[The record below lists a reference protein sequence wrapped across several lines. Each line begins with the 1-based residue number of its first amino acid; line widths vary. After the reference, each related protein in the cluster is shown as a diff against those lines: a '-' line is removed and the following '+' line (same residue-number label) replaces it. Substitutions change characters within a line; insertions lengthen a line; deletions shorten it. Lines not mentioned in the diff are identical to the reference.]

1 MHGFLPHGR
10 PAPIHCTRITS
21 LHNMSNHL
29 PISLLPLSF
38 LATVIVSSCGLIASA
53 TGDDAI
59 PLSNGAFASP
69 PSYQQD
75 VLPILTR
82 FGCNQGA
89 CHGKLAGQN
98 GFRLSLRGY
107 APDWDYD
114 SITREFFGRRID
126 RAAPANSLLV
136 TKPAGISPHGGGKLF
151 EADSPASKVLTDWI
165 SAGTPGI
172 IADEPVVES
181 IAVTPASQTLR
192 PGESLK
198 LAATAKYSNG
208 QVRDVTWLAQF
219 FSNDPSVLEVSSDGL
234 VTCLRPG
241 ESVIRVHFQGEVA
254 VTTMTIPFEQS
265 VDSQLYA
272 ERNGFIDEH
281 VFNKLAALRIPP
293 SPAADDAVFLRRVF
307 LDTIG
312 TLPTPTEVQAFLN
325 DSNPAKRTALI
336 DKLLERPEFADYWT
350 LILCDLLQNR
360 KERDHDV
367 RGSKGVRAM
376 LAWVREQI
384 EANRP
389 WDEIARDVITASGD
403 SVSRPEIGYYVVSI
417 GEYRQVEDSEVV
429 SSVAQSFLGTRI
441 GCAKCHN
448 HPLERYTQDDYYH
461 FAAFFGR
468 MNFQRQESHK
478 GATAL
483 MVATE
488 EEARV
493 QKQIGENESRLK
505 AMSEDQANKQ
515 GAELEGLQK
524 QIAELNQQLENK
536 RRQFEELRMRI
547 PRVRQPRTNQQLS
560 AQPLDRSETNIAPG
574 QDPRELLAQWMTN
587 PTNENFS
594 GSMVNRL
601 WRHFFAV
608 GLVEPVDDL
617 RISNPPSNR
626 ELWAALNQEFVSH
639 KYDLRHIIRLILNS
653 RTYQLSSATLKGN
666 STERGFYSHYYVR
679 RLPAEVFLDAI
690 SHSTLVPDTFPG
702 YPVGMRA
709 IQLPDSTVASP
720 FLSMFGRSERVTACA
735 CERSGEVTLPQLLH
749 LQCGDGL
756 AQKFDDP
763 EGRLKQILN
772 NLPDD
777 DAAIPQIYLATLSR
791 HPTTEEQASIK
802 AAFEGNEQ
810 REEAFRDLFWALLNT
825 KEFAFNH

>member
-1 MHGFLPHGR
+1 M
-10 PAPIHCTRITS
+10 AS
-21 LHNMSNHL
+21 VK
-29 PISLLPLSF
+29 
-38 LATVIVSSCGLIASA
+38 ADDDVSQGS
-53 TGDDAI
+53 TT
-59 PLSNGAFASP
+59 FASP

-114 SITREFFGRRID
+114 SITHEFFGRRID

-136 TKPAGISPHGGGKLF
+136 TKPAGMSPHGGGKLF
-151 EADSPASKVLTDWI
+151 EPNSPASKVLTDWI
-165 SAGTPGI
+165 AAGTPGI
-172 IADEPVVES
+172 IPDEPVVQS
-181 IAVTPASQTLR
+181 ITVSPGTQTMH
-192 PGESLK
+192 PGETLQ
-198 LAATAKYSNG
+198 LTATAEYSNG
-208 QVRDVTWLAQF
+208 QVRDITWLSQF
-219 FSNDPSVLEVSSDGL
+219 FSNDPSVLEVSSNGL
-234 VTCLRPG
+234 LTCLRSG
-241 ESVIRVHFQGEVA
+241 ESVVRVHFQGQVA
-254 VTTMTIPFEQS
+254 VTTITSPFQQS
-265 VDSQLYA
+265 VDAQLFA
-272 ERNGFIDEH
+272 ERRSFIDEH

-293 SPAADDAVFLRRVF
+293 SPAADDAVFVRRVF

-312 TLPTPTEVQAFLN
+312 TLPTPSEVQTFLN
-325 DSNPAKRTALI
+325 DQNPGKRTALI
-336 DKLLERPEFADYWT
+336 DTLLKRPEFADYWT

-376 LAWVREQI
+376 QAWVREQV
-384 EANRP
+384 ETNRP

-403 SVSRPEIGYYVVSI
+403 SVSQPQIGYYVVSI

-461 FAAFFGR
+461 FAAYFGR

-483 MVATE
+483 IVATE

-493 QKQIGENESRLK
+493 QKQIAENESRLK
-505 AMSEDQANKQ
+505 AMTEDQANKQ
-515 GAELEGLQK
+515 GAELESLQK
-524 QIAELNQQLENK
+524 QIAEVNQQLENE
-536 RRQFEELRMRI
+536 RRQFAELTTRI
-547 PRVRQPRTNQQLS
+547 PRVRQPRTNQQLA

-574 QDPRELLAQWMTN
+574 QDPRELLAQWMTD
-587 PTNENFS
+587 PGNENFS

-626 ELWAALNQEFVSH
+626 ELWTALNHEFVSH
-639 KYDLRHIIRLILNS
+639 KYDLRHIMRLILNS
-653 RTYQLSSATLKGN
+653 RIYQLSSATLKGN
-666 STERGFYSHYYVR
+666 AAERGFYSHYYVR

-690 SHSTLVPDTFPG
+690 SQSTLIPDSFPG

-735 CERSGEVTLPQLLH
+735 CERSGDVTLPQLLH

-763 EGRLKQILN
+763 VGRLKQIMN
-772 NLPDD
+772 SFPDD
-777 DAAIPQIYLATLSR
+777 KSAIEQIYLATLSR
-791 HPTTEEQASIK
+791 SPTTEEQASIT

>member
-1 MHGFLPHGR
+1 M
-10 PAPIHCTRITS
+10 AS
-21 LHNMSNHL
+21 VK
-29 PISLLPLSF
+29 
-38 LATVIVSSCGLIASA
+38 ADDDVSQGS
-53 TGDDAI
+53 TT
-59 PLSNGAFASP
+59 FASP

-114 SITREFFGRRID
+114 SITHEFFGRRID

-136 TKPAGISPHGGGKLF
+136 TKPAGMSPHGGGKLF
-151 EADSPASKVLTDWI
+151 EPNSPASKVLTDWI
-165 SAGTPGI
+165 AAGTPGI
-172 IADEPVVES
+172 IPDEPVVQS
-181 IAVTPASQTLR
+181 ITVSPGTQTMH
-192 PGESLK
+192 PGETLQ
-198 LAATAKYSNG
+198 LTATAEYSNG
-208 QVRDVTWLAQF
+208 QVRDITWLSQF
-219 FSNDPSVLEVSSDGL
+219 FSNDPSVLEVSSNGL
-234 VTCLRPG
+234 LTCLRSG
-241 ESVIRVHFQGEVA
+241 ESVVRVHFQGQVA
-254 VTTMTIPFEQS
+254 VTTITSPFQQS
-265 VDSQLYA
+265 VDAQLFA
-272 ERNGFIDEH
+272 ERRSFIDEH

-293 SPAADDAVFLRRVF
+293 SPAADDAVFVRRVF

-312 TLPTPTEVQAFLN
+312 TLPTPSEVQTFLN
-325 DSNPAKRTALI
+325 DQNPGKRTALI
-336 DKLLERPEFADYWT
+336 DTLLKRPEFADYWT

-376 LAWVREQI
+376 QAWVREQV
-384 EANRP
+384 ETNRP

-403 SVSRPEIGYYVVSI
+403 SVSQPQIGYYVVSI

-461 FAAFFGR
+461 FAAYFGR

-483 MVATE
+483 IVATE

-493 QKQIGENESRLK
+493 QKQIAENESRLK
-505 AMSEDQANKQ
+505 AMTEDQANKQ
-515 GAELEGLQK
+515 GAELESLQK
-524 QIAELNQQLENK
+524 QIAEMNQQLENE
-536 RRQFEELRMRI
+536 RRQFAELTTRI
-547 PRVRQPRTNQQLS
+547 PRVRQPRTNQQLA

-574 QDPRELLAQWMTN
+574 QDPRELLAQWMTD
-587 PTNENFS
+587 PGNENFS

-626 ELWAALNQEFVSH
+626 ELWTALNQEFVSH
-639 KYDLRHIIRLILNS
+639 KYDLRHIMRLILNS
-653 RTYQLSSATLKGN
+653 RIYQLSSATLKGN
-666 STERGFYSHYYVR
+666 AAERGFYSHYYVR

-690 SHSTLVPDTFPG
+690 SQSTLIPDSFPG

-735 CERSGEVTLPQLLH
+735 CERSGDVTLPQLLH

-763 EGRLKQILN
+763 VGRLKQIMN
-772 NLPDD
+772 SFPDD
-777 DAAIPQIYLATLSR
+777 KSAIEQIYLATLSR
-791 HPTTEEQASIK
+791 SPTTEEQASIT

>member
-1 MHGFLPHGR
+1 M
-10 PAPIHCTRITS
+10 
-21 LHNMSNHL
+21 
-29 PISLLPLSF
+29 
-38 LATVIVSSCGLIASA
+38 ASVKA
-53 TGDDAI
+53 DDNF
-59 PLSNGAFASP
+59 SQGSTTFASP

-114 SITREFFGRRID
+114 SITHEFFGRRID

-151 EADSPASKVLTDWI
+151 EPNSAASKVLTDWI
-165 SAGTPGI
+165 AAGTPGI
-172 IADEPVVES
+172 IPDEPVVQS
-181 IAVTPASQTLR
+181 ITVSPGTQTMH
-192 PGESLK
+192 PGETLQ
-198 LAATAKYSNG
+198 LTATAEYSNG
-208 QVRDVTWLAQF
+208 QVRDITWLSQF
-219 FSNDPSVLEVSSDGL
+219 FSNDPSVLEVSSNGL
-234 VTCLRPG
+234 LTCLRSG
-241 ESVIRVHFQGEVA
+241 ESVVRVHFQGQVA
-254 VTTMTIPFEQS
+254 VTTITSPFEQS
-265 VDSQLYA
+265 VDAQLFA
-272 ERNGFIDEH
+272 ERRSFIDEH
-281 VFNKLAALRIPP
+281 VFNKLAVLRIPP
-293 SPAADDAVFLRRVF
+293 SPAAEDAVFVRRVF

-325 DSNPAKRTALI
+325 DQNPGKRTALI
-336 DKLLERPEFADYWT
+336 DTLLERPEFADYWT

-376 LAWVREQI
+376 QAWVREQV
-384 EANRP
+384 ETNRP
-389 WDEIARDVITASGD
+389 WDEITRDVITASGD
-403 SVSRPEIGYYVVSI
+403 SVSQPQIGYYVVSI

-429 SSVAQSFLGTRI
+429 ASVAQSFLGTRI

-461 FAAFFGR
+461 FAAYFGR

-493 QKQIGENESRLK
+493 QKQIGEKEARLT
-505 AMSEDQANKQ
+505 ALLEDQSNRQ
-515 GAELEGLQK
+515 GAELEALQK
-524 QIAELNQQLENK
+524 QIAELNQQLENE
-536 RRQFEELRMRI
+536 RRQLEELKTRI
-547 PRVRQPRTNQQLS
+547 PRVRQPRTNQQLA
-560 AQPLDRSETNIAPG
+560 AQPLDRSETKIAPG
-574 QDPRELLAQWMTN
+574 QDPRELLAQWMTD
-587 PTNENFS
+587 PGNENFS

-626 ELWAALNQEFVSH
+626 ELWTALNQEFVSH
-639 KYDLRHIIRLILNS
+639 KYDLRHIMRLILNS

-666 STERGFYSHYYVR
+666 ASERGFYSHYYVR

-690 SHSTLVPDTFPG
+690 SQSTMIPDSFPG

-735 CERSGEVTLPQLLH
+735 CERSGDVTLPQLLH

-756 AQKFDDP
+756 AQKFEDP
-763 EGRLKQILN
+763 VGRLKQIMN
-772 NLPDD
+772 SFPDD
-777 DAAIPQIYLATLSR
+777 KSAVEQIYLATLSR
-791 HPTTEEQASIK
+791 FPTIEEQASIT

>member
-1 MHGFLPHGR
+1 M
-10 PAPIHCTRITS
+10 AS
-21 LHNMSNHL
+21 VK
-29 PISLLPLSF
+29 
-38 LATVIVSSCGLIASA
+38 ADDDVSQGS
-53 TGDDAI
+53 TT
-59 PLSNGAFASP
+59 FASP

-114 SITREFFGRRID
+114 SITHEFFGRRID

-136 TKPAGISPHGGGKLF
+136 TKPAGMSPHGGGKLF
-151 EADSPASKVLTDWI
+151 EPNSPASKVLTDWI
-165 SAGTPGI
+165 AAGTPGI
-172 IADEPVVES
+172 IPDEPVVQS
-181 IAVTPASQTLR
+181 ITVSPGTQTMH
-192 PGESLK
+192 PGETLQ
-198 LAATAKYSNG
+198 LTATAEYSNG
-208 QVRDVTWLAQF
+208 QVRDITWLSQF
-219 FSNDPSVLEVSSDGL
+219 FSNDPSVLEVSSNGL
-234 VTCLRPG
+234 LTCLRSG
-241 ESVIRVHFQGEVA
+241 ESVVRVHFQGQVA
-254 VTTMTIPFEQS
+254 VTTITSPFQQS
-265 VDSQLYA
+265 VDAQLFA
-272 ERNGFIDEH
+272 ERRSFIDEH

-293 SPAADDAVFLRRVF
+293 SPAADDAVFVRRVF

-312 TLPTPTEVQAFLN
+312 TLPTPSEVQTFLN
-325 DSNPAKRTALI
+325 DQNPGKRTALI
-336 DKLLERPEFADYWT
+336 DTLLKRPEFADYWT

-376 LAWVREQI
+376 QAWVREQV
-384 EANRP
+384 ETNRP
-389 WDEIARDVITASGD
+389 WNEIARDVITASGD
-403 SVSRPEIGYYVVSI
+403 SVSQPQIGYYVVSI

-461 FAAFFGR
+461 FAAYFGR

-483 MVATE
+483 IVATE

-493 QKQIGENESRLK
+493 QKQIAENESRLK
-505 AMSEDQANKQ
+505 AMTEDQANKQ
-515 GAELEGLQK
+515 GAELESLQK
-524 QIAELNQQLENK
+524 QIAEMNQQLENE
-536 RRQFEELRMRI
+536 RRQFAELTTRI
-547 PRVRQPRTNQQLS
+547 PRVRQPRTNQQLA

-574 QDPRELLAQWMTN
+574 QDPRELLAQWMTD
-587 PTNENFS
+587 PGNENFS

-626 ELWAALNQEFVSH
+626 ELWTALNHEFVSH
-639 KYDLRHIIRLILNS
+639 KYDLRHIMRLILNS
-653 RTYQLSSATLKGN
+653 RIYQLSSATLKGN
-666 STERGFYSHYYVR
+666 AAERGFYSHYYVR

-690 SHSTLVPDTFPG
+690 SQSTLIPDSFPG

-735 CERSGEVTLPQLLH
+735 CERSGDVTLPQLLH

-763 EGRLKQILN
+763 VGRLKQIMN
-772 NLPDD
+772 SFPDD
-777 DAAIPQIYLATLSR
+777 KSAIEQIYLATLSR
-791 HPTTEEQASIK
+791 SPTTEEQASIT

>member
-1 MHGFLPHGR
+1 MNLHRSIPS
-10 PAPIHCTRITS
+10 PIFCFVAT
-21 LHNMSNHL
+21 
-29 PISLLPLSF
+29 PILLACALM
-38 LATVIVSSCGLIASA
+38 ASVKA
-53 TGDDAI
+53 DDNF
-59 PLSNGAFASP
+59 SQGSTTFASP

-114 SITREFFGRRID
+114 SITHEFFGRRID

-136 TKPAGISPHGGGKLF
+136 TKPAGMSPHGGGKLF
-151 EADSPASKVLTDWI
+151 EPNSAASMVLTDWI
-165 SAGTPGI
+165 AAGTPGI
-172 IADEPVVES
+172 IPDEPVVQS
-181 IAVTPASQTLR
+181 ITVSPGTQTMH
-192 PGESLK
+192 PGETLQ
-198 LAATAKYSNG
+198 LTATAEYSNG
-208 QVRDVTWLAQF
+208 QVRDITWLSQF

-234 VTCLRPG
+234 LKCLRSG
-241 ESVIRVHFQGEVA
+241 ESVVRVHFQGQVA
-254 VTTMTIPFEQS
+254 VTTISSPFEQS
-265 VDSQLYA
+265 VDAQLFA
-272 ERNGFIDEH
+272 ERRSFIDEH

-293 SPAADDAVFLRRVF
+293 SPAADDDVFVRRVF

-325 DSNPAKRTALI
+325 EQNPGKRTALI
-336 DKLLERPEFADYWT
+336 DTLLERPEFADYWT

-376 LAWVREQI
+376 QAWVREQV
-384 EANRP
+384 ETNRP

-403 SVSRPEIGYYVVSI
+403 SVSQPQIGYYVVSI

-429 SSVAQSFLGTRI
+429 ASVAQSFLGTRI

-461 FAAFFGR
+461 FAAYFGR

-493 QKQIGENESRLK
+493 QKQIGEK
-505 AMSEDQANKQ
+505 
-515 GAELEGLQK
+515 GAELEALQK
-524 QIAELNQQLENK
+524 QIAELNQQLENE
-536 RRQFEELRMRI
+536 RRQLEELKTRI
-547 PRVRQPRTNQQLS
+547 PRVRQPRTNQQLA

-574 QDPRELLAQWMTN
+574 QDPRELLAQWMTD
-587 PTNENFS
+587 PGNENFS

-626 ELWAALNQEFVSH
+626 ELWTALNQEFVSH
-639 KYDLRHIIRLILNS
+639 KYDLRHIMRLILNS

-666 STERGFYSHYYVR
+666 ASERGFYSHYYVR

-690 SHSTLVPDTFPG
+690 SQSTMIPDSFPG

-735 CERSGEVTLPQLLH
+735 CERSGDVTLPQLLH

-756 AQKFDDP
+756 AQKFEDP
-763 EGRLKQILN
+763 VGRLKQIMN
-772 NLPDD
+772 SFPDD
-777 DAAIPQIYLATLSR
+777 KSAVEQIYLVTLSR
-791 HPTTEEQASIK
+791 FPTVEEQASIT

>member
-1 MHGFLPHGR
+1 M
-10 PAPIHCTRITS
+10 
-21 LHNMSNHL
+21 
-29 PISLLPLSF
+29 
-38 LATVIVSSCGLIASA
+38 ASVKA
-53 TGDDAI
+53 DDNF
-59 PLSNGAFASP
+59 SQGSTTFASP

-114 SITREFFGRRID
+114 SITHEFFGRRID

-136 TKPAGISPHGGGKLF
+136 TKPAGMSPHGGGKLF
-151 EADSPASKVLTDWI
+151 EPNSAASMVLTDWI
-165 SAGTPGI
+165 AAGTPGI
-172 IADEPVVES
+172 IPDEPVVQS
-181 IAVTPASQTLR
+181 ITVSPGTQTMH
-192 PGESLK
+192 PGETLQ
-198 LAATAKYSNG
+198 LTATAEYSNG
-208 QVRDVTWLAQF
+208 QVRDITWLSQF

-234 VTCLRPG
+234 LKCLRSG
-241 ESVIRVHFQGEVA
+241 ESVVRVHFQGQVA
-254 VTTMTIPFEQS
+254 VTTITSPFEQS
-265 VDSQLYA
+265 VDAQLFA
-272 ERNGFIDEH
+272 ERRSFIDEH
-281 VFNKLAALRIPP
+281 VFNKLAVLRIPP
-293 SPAADDAVFLRRVF
+293 SPAAEDAVFVRRVF

-325 DSNPAKRTALI
+325 DQNPGKRTALI
-336 DKLLERPEFADYWT
+336 DTLLERPEFADYWT

-376 LAWVREQI
+376 QAWVREQV
-384 EANRP
+384 ETNRP
-389 WDEIARDVITASGD
+389 WDEITRDVITASGD
-403 SVSRPEIGYYVVSI
+403 SVSQPQIGYYVVSI

-429 SSVAQSFLGTRI
+429 ASVAQSFLGTRI

-461 FAAFFGR
+461 FAAYFGR

-493 QKQIGENESRLK
+493 QKQIGEKEARLT
-505 AMSEDQANKQ
+505 ALLEDQSNRQ
-515 GAELEGLQK
+515 GAELEALQK
-524 QIAELNQQLENK
+524 QIAELNQQLENE
-536 RRQFEELRMRI
+536 RRQLEELKTRI
-547 PRVRQPRTNQQLS
+547 PRVRQPRTNQQLA
-560 AQPLDRSETNIAPG
+560 AQPLDRSETKIAPG
-574 QDPRELLAQWMTN
+574 QDPRELLAQWMTD
-587 PTNENFS
+587 PGNENFS

-626 ELWAALNQEFVSH
+626 ELWTALNQEFVSH
-639 KYDLRHIIRLILNS
+639 KYDLRHIMRLILNS

-666 STERGFYSHYYVR
+666 ASERGFYSHYYVR

-690 SHSTLVPDTFPG
+690 SQSTMIPDSFPG

-735 CERSGEVTLPQLLH
+735 CERSGDVTLPQLLH

-756 AQKFDDP
+756 AQKFEDP
-763 EGRLKQILN
+763 VGRLKQIMN
-772 NLPDD
+772 SFPDD
-777 DAAIPQIYLATLSR
+777 KSAVEQIYLATLSR
-791 HPTTEEQASIK
+791 FPTIEEQASIT

>member
-1 MHGFLPHGR
+1 M
-10 PAPIHCTRITS
+10 AS
-21 LHNMSNHL
+21 VK
-29 PISLLPLSF
+29 
-38 LATVIVSSCGLIASA
+38 ADDDVSQGS
-53 TGDDAI
+53 TT
-59 PLSNGAFASP
+59 FASP

-114 SITREFFGRRID
+114 SITHEFFGRRID

-136 TKPAGISPHGGGKLF
+136 TKPAGMSPHGGGKLF
-151 EADSPASKVLTDWI
+151 EPNSPASKVLTDWI
-165 SAGTPGI
+165 AAGTPGI
-172 IADEPVVES
+172 ISDEPVVQS
-181 IAVTPASQTLR
+181 ITVSPGTQTMH
-192 PGESLK
+192 PGETLQ
-198 LAATAKYSNG
+198 LTATAEYSNG
-208 QVRDVTWLAQF
+208 QVRDITWLSQF
-219 FSNDPSVLEVSSDGL
+219 FSNDPSVLEVSSNGL
-234 VTCLRPG
+234 LTCLRSG
-241 ESVIRVHFQGEVA
+241 ESVVRVHFQGQVA
-254 VTTMTIPFEQS
+254 VTTITSPFEQS
-265 VDSQLYA
+265 VDAQLFA
-272 ERNGFIDEH
+272 ERRSFIDEH

-293 SPAADDAVFLRRVF
+293 SPAADDAVFVRRVF

-312 TLPTPTEVQAFLN
+312 TLPTPSEVQTFLN
-325 DSNPAKRTALI
+325 DQNPGKRTALI
-336 DKLLERPEFADYWT
+336 DTLLERPEFADYWT

-376 LAWVREQI
+376 QAWVREQV
-384 EANRP
+384 ETNRP

-403 SVSRPEIGYYVVSI
+403 SVSQPQIGYYVVSI

-461 FAAFFGR
+461 FAAYFGR

-483 MVATE
+483 IVATE

-493 QKQIGENESRLK
+493 QKQITEKESRLK
-505 AMSEDQANKQ
+505 AMTEDQANKQ
-515 GAELEGLQK
+515 GAELDSLQK
-524 QIAELNQQLENK
+524 QIAEVNQQLENE
-536 RRQFEELRMRI
+536 RRQFAELTTRI
-547 PRVRQPRTNQQLS
+547 PRVRQPRTNQQLA
-560 AQPLDRSETNIAPG
+560 AQPLDRSETNIGPG
-574 QDPRELLAQWMTN
+574 QDPRELLAQWMTD
-587 PTNENFS
+587 PGNENFS

-626 ELWAALNQEFVSH
+626 ELWTALNQEFVSH
-639 KYDLRHIIRLILNS
+639 KYDLRHIMRLMLNS

-666 STERGFYSHYYVR
+666 AAERGFYSHYYVR

-690 SHSTLVPDTFPG
+690 SQSTLIPDSFPG

-735 CERSGEVTLPQLLH
+735 CERSGDVTLPQLLH

-763 EGRLKQILN
+763 VGRLKQIVN
-772 NLPDD
+772 SFPDD
-777 DAAIPQIYLATLSR
+777 KSAIEQIYLATLSR
-791 HPTTEEQASIK
+791 SPTTEEQASIT

>member
-1 MHGFLPHGR
+1 M
-10 PAPIHCTRITS
+10 
-21 LHNMSNHL
+21 
-29 PISLLPLSF
+29 
-38 LATVIVSSCGLIASA
+38 ASVKA
-53 TGDDAI
+53 DDNF
-59 PLSNGAFASP
+59 SQGSTTFASP

-114 SITREFFGRRID
+114 SITHEFFGRRID

-136 TKPAGISPHGGGKLF
+136 TKPAGMSPHGGGKLF
-151 EADSPASKVLTDWI
+151 EPNSAASKVLTDWI
-165 SAGTPGI
+165 AAGTPGI
-172 IADEPVVES
+172 IPDEPVVQS
-181 IAVTPASQTLR
+181 ITVSPGTQTMH
-192 PGESLK
+192 PGETLQ
-198 LAATAKYSNG
+198 LTATAEYSNG
-208 QVRDVTWLAQF
+208 QVRDITWLSQF

-234 VTCLRPG
+234 LKCLRSG
-241 ESVIRVHFQGEVA
+241 ESVVRVHFQGHVA
-254 VTTMTIPFEQS
+254 VTTISSPFEQS
-265 VDSQLYA
+265 VDAQLFA
-272 ERNGFIDEH
+272 ERRSFIDEH

-293 SPAADDAVFLRRVF
+293 SPAADDDVFVRRVF

-325 DSNPAKRTALI
+325 DQNPGKRKALI

-376 LAWVREQI
+376 QAWVREQV
-384 EANRP
+384 ETNRP

-403 SVSRPEIGYYVVSI
+403 SVSQPQIGYYVVSI

-461 FAAFFGR
+461 FAAYFGR

-483 MVATE
+483 IVATE

-493 QKQIGENESRLK
+493 QKQITEKESRLK
-505 AMSEDQANKQ
+505 AMTEDQANRQ
-515 GAELEGLQK
+515 GAELESLQK
-524 QIAELNQQLENK
+524 QIAEVNQQLENE
-536 RRQFEELRMRI
+536 RRQFAELTTRI
-547 PRVRQPRTNQQLS
+547 PRVRQPRTNQQLA
-560 AQPLDRSETNIAPG
+560 AQPLDRSETKIAPG
-574 QDPRELLAQWMTN
+574 QDPRELLAQWMTD
-587 PTNENFS
+587 PGNENFS

-626 ELWAALNQEFVSH
+626 ELWTALNQEFVSH
-639 KYDLRHIIRLILNS
+639 KYDLRHIMRLILNS

-666 STERGFYSHYYVR
+666 AAESGFYSHYYVR

-690 SHSTLVPDTFPG
+690 SQSTLIPDSFPG

-735 CERSGEVTLPQLLH
+735 CERSGDVTLPQLLH

-763 EGRLKQILN
+763 VGRLKQIMN
-772 NLPDD
+772 SFPDD
-777 DAAIPQIYLATLSR
+777 KSAIEQIYLATLSR
-791 HPTTEEQASIK
+791 SPTTEEQASIT

>member
-1 MHGFLPHGR
+1 M
-10 PAPIHCTRITS
+10 
-21 LHNMSNHL
+21 
-29 PISLLPLSF
+29 
-38 LATVIVSSCGLIASA
+38 ASVKA
-53 TGDDAI
+53 DDNF
-59 PLSNGAFASP
+59 SQGSTTFASP

-114 SITREFFGRRID
+114 SITHEFFGRRID

-151 EADSPASKVLTDWI
+151 EPNSAASKVLTDWI
-165 SAGTPGI
+165 AAGTPGI
-172 IADEPVVES
+172 IPDEPVVQS
-181 IAVTPASQTLR
+181 ITVSPGTQTMH
-192 PGESLK
+192 PGETLQ
-198 LAATAKYSNG
+198 LTATAEYSNG
-208 QVRDVTWLAQF
+208 QVRDITWLSQF

-234 VTCLRPG
+234 LKCLRSG
-241 ESVIRVHFQGEVA
+241 ESVVRVHFQGQVA
-254 VTTMTIPFEQS
+254 VTTITSPFEQS
-265 VDSQLYA
+265 VDAQLFA
-272 ERNGFIDEH
+272 ERRSFIDEH
-281 VFNKLAALRIPP
+281 VFNKLAVLRIPP
-293 SPAADDAVFLRRVF
+293 SPAAEDAVFVRRVF

-325 DSNPAKRTALI
+325 DQNPGKRTALI
-336 DKLLERPEFADYWT
+336 DTLLERPEFADYWT

-376 LAWVREQI
+376 QAWVREQV
-384 EANRP
+384 ETNRP
-389 WDEIARDVITASGD
+389 WDEITRDVITASGD
-403 SVSRPEIGYYVVSI
+403 SVSQPQIGYYVVSI

-429 SSVAQSFLGTRI
+429 ASVAQSFLGTRI

-461 FAAFFGR
+461 FAAYFGR

-493 QKQIGENESRLK
+493 QKQIGEKEARLT
-505 AMSEDQANKQ
+505 ALLEDQSNRQ
-515 GAELEGLQK
+515 GAELEALQK
-524 QIAELNQQLENK
+524 QIAELNQQLENE
-536 RRQFEELRMRI
+536 RRQLEELKTRI
-547 PRVRQPRTNQQLS
+547 PRVRQPRTNQQLA
-560 AQPLDRSETNIAPG
+560 AQPLDRSETKIAPG
-574 QDPRELLAQWMTN
+574 QDPRELLAQWMTD
-587 PTNENFS
+587 PGNENFS

-626 ELWAALNQEFVSH
+626 ELWTALNQEFVSH
-639 KYDLRHIIRLILNS
+639 KYDLRHIMRLILNS

-666 STERGFYSHYYVR
+666 ASERGFYSHYYVR

-690 SHSTLVPDTFPG
+690 SQSTMIPDSFPG

-735 CERSGEVTLPQLLH
+735 CERSGDVTLPQLLH

-756 AQKFDDP
+756 AQKFEDP
-763 EGRLKQILN
+763 VGRLKQIMN
-772 NLPDD
+772 SFPDD
-777 DAAIPQIYLATLSR
+777 KSAVEQIYLATLSR
-791 HPTTEEQASIK
+791 FPTIEEQASIT

>member
-1 MHGFLPHGR
+1 M
-10 PAPIHCTRITS
+10 
-21 LHNMSNHL
+21 
-29 PISLLPLSF
+29 
-38 LATVIVSSCGLIASA
+38 ASVKA
-53 TGDDAI
+53 DDNF
-59 PLSNGAFASP
+59 SQGSTTFASP

-107 APDWDYD
+107 ASDWDYD
-114 SITREFFGRRID
+114 SITHEFFGRRID

-136 TKPAGISPHGGGKLF
+136 TKPAGMSPHGGGKLF
-151 EADSPASKVLTDWI
+151 EPNSAASKVLTDWI
-165 SAGTPGI
+165 AAGTPGI
-172 IADEPVVES
+172 IPDEPVVQS
-181 IAVTPASQTLR
+181 ITVSPGTQTMH
-192 PGESLK
+192 PGETLQ
-198 LAATAKYSNG
+198 LTATAEYSNG
-208 QVRDVTWLAQF
+208 QVRDITWLSQF

-234 VTCLRPG
+234 LKCLRSG
-241 ESVIRVHFQGEVA
+241 ESVVRVHFQGHVA
-254 VTTMTIPFEQS
+254 VTTISSPFEQS
-265 VDSQLYA
+265 VDAQLFA
-272 ERNGFIDEH
+272 ERRSFIDEH

-293 SPAADDAVFLRRVF
+293 SPAADDDVFVRRVF

-325 DSNPAKRTALI
+325 DQNPGKRKALI

-376 LAWVREQI
+376 QAWVREQV
-384 EANRP
+384 ETNRP

-403 SVSRPEIGYYVVSI
+403 SVSQPQIGYYVVSI

-461 FAAFFGR
+461 FAAYFGR

-483 MVATE
+483 IVATE

-493 QKQIGENESRLK
+493 QKQITEKESRLK
-505 AMSEDQANKQ
+505 AMTEDQANRQ
-515 GAELEGLQK
+515 GAELESLQK
-524 QIAELNQQLENK
+524 QIAEVNQQLENE
-536 RRQFEELRMRI
+536 RRQFAELTTRI
-547 PRVRQPRTNQQLS
+547 PRVRQPRTNQQLA
-560 AQPLDRSETNIAPG
+560 AQPLDRSETKIAPG
-574 QDPRELLAQWMTN
+574 QDPRELLAQWMTD
-587 PTNENFS
+587 PGNENFS

-626 ELWAALNQEFVSH
+626 ELWTALNQEFVSH
-639 KYDLRHIIRLILNS
+639 KYDLRHIMRLILNS

-666 STERGFYSHYYVR
+666 AAESGFYSHYYVR

-690 SHSTLVPDTFPG
+690 SQSTLIPDSFPG

-735 CERSGEVTLPQLLH
+735 CERSGDVTLPQLLH

-763 EGRLKQILN
+763 VGRLKQIMN
-772 NLPDD
+772 SFPDD
-777 DAAIPQIYLATLSR
+777 KSAIEQIYLATLSR
-791 HPTTEEQASIK
+791 SPTTEEQASIT

>member
-1 MHGFLPHGR
+1 M
-10 PAPIHCTRITS
+10 
-21 LHNMSNHL
+21 
-29 PISLLPLSF
+29 
-38 LATVIVSSCGLIASA
+38 ASVKA
-53 TGDDAI
+53 DDNF
-59 PLSNGAFASP
+59 SQGSTTFASP

-114 SITREFFGRRID
+114 SITHEFFGRRID

-136 TKPAGISPHGGGKLF
+136 TKPAGMSPHGGGKIF
-151 EADSPASKVLTDWI
+151 EPNSAASMVLTDWI
-165 SAGTPGI
+165 AAGTPGI
-172 IADEPVVES
+172 IPDEPVVQS
-181 IAVTPASQTLR
+181 IAVSPGTQTMH
-192 PGESLK
+192 PGETLQ
-198 LAATAKYSNG
+198 LTATAEYSNG
-208 QVRDVTWLAQF
+208 QVRDITWLSQF

-234 VTCLRPG
+234 LKCLRSG
-241 ESVIRVHFQGEVA
+241 ESVVRVHFQGQVA
-254 VTTMTIPFEQS
+254 VTTITSPFEQS
-265 VDSQLYA
+265 VDAQLFA
-272 ERNGFIDEH
+272 ERRSFIDEH
-281 VFNKLAALRIPP
+281 VFNKLAVLRIPP
-293 SPAADDAVFLRRVF
+293 SPAAEDAVFVRRVF

-325 DSNPAKRTALI
+325 DQNPGKRTALI
-336 DKLLERPEFADYWT
+336 DTLLERPEFADYWT

-376 LAWVREQI
+376 QAWVREQV
-384 EANRP
+384 ETNRP
-389 WDEIARDVITASGD
+389 WDEITRDVITASGD
-403 SVSRPEIGYYVVSI
+403 SVSQPQIGYYVVSI

-429 SSVAQSFLGTRI
+429 ASVAQSFLGTRI

-461 FAAFFGR
+461 FAAYFGR

-493 QKQIGENESRLK
+493 QKQIGEKEARLT
-505 AMSEDQANKQ
+505 ALLEDQSNRQ
-515 GAELEGLQK
+515 GAELEALQK
-524 QIAELNQQLENK
+524 QIAELNQQLENE
-536 RRQFEELRMRI
+536 RRQLEELKTRI
-547 PRVRQPRTNQQLS
+547 PRVRQPRTNQQLA

-574 QDPRELLAQWMTN
+574 QDPRELLAQWMTD
-587 PTNENFS
+587 PGNENFS

-626 ELWAALNQEFVSH
+626 ELWTALNQEFVSH
-639 KYDLRHIIRLILNS
+639 KYDLRHIMRLILNS

-666 STERGFYSHYYVR
+666 ASERGFYSHYYVR

-690 SHSTLVPDTFPG
+690 SQSTMIPDSFPG

-735 CERSGEVTLPQLLH
+735 CERSGDVTLPQLLH

-756 AQKFDDP
+756 AQKFEDP
-763 EGRLKQILN
+763 VGRLKQIMN
-772 NLPDD
+772 SFPDD
-777 DAAIPQIYLATLSR
+777 KSAVEQIYLATLSR
-791 HPTTEEQASIK
+791 FPTIEEQASIT

>member
-1 MHGFLPHGR
+1 M
-10 PAPIHCTRITS
+10 
-21 LHNMSNHL
+21 
-29 PISLLPLSF
+29 
-38 LATVIVSSCGLIASA
+38 ASVKA
-53 TGDDAI
+53 DDNF
-59 PLSNGAFASP
+59 SQGSTTFASP

-107 APDWDYD
+107 ASDWDYD
-114 SITREFFGRRID
+114 SITHEFFGRRID

-136 TKPAGISPHGGGKLF
+136 TKPAGMSPHGGGKLF
-151 EADSPASKVLTDWI
+151 EPNSAASKVLTDWI
-165 SAGTPGI
+165 AAGTPGI
-172 IADEPVVES
+172 IPDEPVVQS
-181 IAVTPASQTLR
+181 ITVSPGTQTMH
-192 PGESLK
+192 PGETLQ
-198 LAATAKYSNG
+198 LTATAEYSNG
-208 QVRDVTWLAQF
+208 QVRDITWLSQF

-234 VTCLRPG
+234 LKCLRSG
-241 ESVIRVHFQGEVA
+241 ESVVRVHFQGHVA
-254 VTTMTIPFEQS
+254 VTTISSPFEQS
-265 VDSQLYA
+265 VDAQLFA
-272 ERNGFIDEH
+272 ERRSFIDEH

-293 SPAADDAVFLRRVF
+293 SPAADDDVFVRRVF

-325 DSNPAKRTALI
+325 DQNPGKRKALI

-376 LAWVREQI
+376 QAWVREQV
-384 EANRP
+384 ETNRP

-403 SVSRPEIGYYVVSI
+403 SVSQPQIGYYVVSI

-429 SSVAQSFLGTRI
+429 ASVAQSFLGTRI

-461 FAAFFGR
+461 FAAYFGR

-483 MVATE
+483 IVATE

-493 QKQIGENESRLK
+493 QKQITEKESRLK
-505 AMSEDQANKQ
+505 AMTEDQANRQ
-515 GAELEGLQK
+515 GAELESLQK
-524 QIAELNQQLENK
+524 QIAEVNQQLENE
-536 RRQFEELRMRI
+536 RRQFAELTTRI
-547 PRVRQPRTNQQLS
+547 PRVRQPRTNQQLA
-560 AQPLDRSETNIAPG
+560 AQPLDRSETKIAPG
-574 QDPRELLAQWMTN
+574 QDPRELLAQWMTD
-587 PTNENFS
+587 PGNENFS

-626 ELWAALNQEFVSH
+626 ELWTALNQEFVSH
-639 KYDLRHIIRLILNS
+639 KYDLRHIMRLILNS

-666 STERGFYSHYYVR
+666 ASERGFYSHYYVR

-690 SHSTLVPDTFPG
+690 SQSTLIPDSFPG

-735 CERSGEVTLPQLLH
+735 CERSGDVTLPQLLH

-763 EGRLKQILN
+763 VGRLKQIMN
-772 NLPDD
+772 SFPDD
-777 DAAIPQIYLATLSR
+777 KSAIEQIYLATLSR
-791 HPTTEEQASIK
+791 SPTTEEQASIT

>member
-1 MHGFLPHGR
+1 M
-10 PAPIHCTRITS
+10 AS
-21 LHNMSNHL
+21 VK
-29 PISLLPLSF
+29 
-38 LATVIVSSCGLIASA
+38 ADDDVSQGS
-53 TGDDAI
+53 TT
-59 PLSNGAFASP
+59 FASP

-114 SITREFFGRRID
+114 SITHEFFGRRID

-136 TKPAGISPHGGGKLF
+136 TKPAGMSPHGGGKLF
-151 EADSPASKVLTDWI
+151 EPNSPASKVLTDWI
-165 SAGTPGI
+165 AAGTPGI
-172 IADEPVVES
+172 IPDEPVVQS
-181 IAVTPASQTLR
+181 ITVSPGTQTMH
-192 PGESLK
+192 PGETLQ
-198 LAATAKYSNG
+198 LTATAEYSNG
-208 QVRDVTWLAQF
+208 QVRDITWLSQF
-219 FSNDPSVLEVSSDGL
+219 FSNDPSVLEVSSNGL
-234 VTCLRPG
+234 LTCLRSG
-241 ESVIRVHFQGEVA
+241 ESVVRVHFQGQVA
-254 VTTMTIPFEQS
+254 VTTITSPFQQS
-265 VDSQLYA
+265 VDAQLFA
-272 ERNGFIDEH
+272 ERRSFIDEH

-293 SPAADDAVFLRRVF
+293 SPAADDAVFVRRVF

-312 TLPTPTEVQAFLN
+312 TLPTPSEVQTFLN
-325 DSNPAKRTALI
+325 DQNPGKRTALI
-336 DKLLERPEFADYWT
+336 DTLLKRPEFADYWT

-376 LAWVREQI
+376 QAWVREQV
-384 EANRP
+384 ETNRP

-403 SVSRPEIGYYVVSI
+403 SVSQPQIGYYVVSI

-461 FAAFFGR
+461 FAAYFGR

-483 MVATE
+483 IVATE

-493 QKQIGENESRLK
+493 QKQIAENESRLK
-505 AMSEDQANKQ
+505 AMTEDQANKQ
-515 GAELEGLQK
+515 GAELESLQK
-524 QIAELNQQLENK
+524 QIAEVNQQLENE
-536 RRQFEELRMRI
+536 RRQFAELTTRI
-547 PRVRQPRTNQQLS
+547 PRVRQPRTNQQLA

-574 QDPRELLAQWMTN
+574 QDPRELLAQWMTD
-587 PTNENFS
+587 PGNENFS

-626 ELWAALNQEFVSH
+626 ELWTALNQEFVSH
-639 KYDLRHIIRLILNS
+639 KYDLRHIMRLILNS

-666 STERGFYSHYYVR
+666 AAERGFYSHYYVR

-690 SHSTLVPDTFPG
+690 SQSTLIPDSFPG

-735 CERSGEVTLPQLLH
+735 CERSGDVTLPQLLH

-763 EGRLKQILN
+763 VGRLKQIMN
-772 NLPDD
+772 SFPDD
-777 DAAIPQIYLATLSR
+777 KSAIEQIYLATLSR
-791 HPTTEEQASIK
+791 SPTTEEQASIT

>member
-1 MHGFLPHGR
+1 M
-10 PAPIHCTRITS
+10 AS
-21 LHNMSNHL
+21 VK
-29 PISLLPLSF
+29 
-38 LATVIVSSCGLIASA
+38 ADDDVSQGS
-53 TGDDAI
+53 TT
-59 PLSNGAFASP
+59 FASP

-114 SITREFFGRRID
+114 SITHEFFGRRID

-136 TKPAGISPHGGGKLF
+136 TKPAGMSPHGGGKLF
-151 EADSPASKVLTDWI
+151 EPNSPASKVLTDWI
-165 SAGTPGI
+165 AAGTPGI
-172 IADEPVVES
+172 IPDEPVVQS
-181 IAVTPASQTLR
+181 ITVSPGTQTMH
-192 PGESLK
+192 PGETLQ
-198 LAATAKYSNG
+198 LTATAEYSNG
-208 QVRDVTWLAQF
+208 QVRDITWLSQF
-219 FSNDPSVLEVSSDGL
+219 FSNDPSVLEVSSNGL
-234 VTCLRPG
+234 LTCLRSG
-241 ESVIRVHFQGEVA
+241 ESVVRVHFQGQVA
-254 VTTMTIPFEQS
+254 VTTITSPFQQS
-265 VDSQLYA
+265 VDAQLFA
-272 ERNGFIDEH
+272 ERRSFIDEH

-293 SPAADDAVFLRRVF
+293 SPAADDAVFVRRVF

-312 TLPTPTEVQAFLN
+312 TLPTPSEVQTFLN
-325 DSNPAKRTALI
+325 DQNPGKRTALI
-336 DKLLERPEFADYWT
+336 DTLLKRPEFADYWT

-376 LAWVREQI
+376 QAWVREQV
-384 EANRP
+384 ETNRP

-403 SVSRPEIGYYVVSI
+403 SVSQPQIGYYVVSI

-461 FAAFFGR
+461 FAAYFGR

-483 MVATE
+483 IVATE

-493 QKQIGENESRLK
+493 QKQITEKESRLK
-505 AMSEDQANKQ
+505 AMTEDQANKQ
-515 GAELEGLQK
+515 GAELESLQK
-524 QIAELNQQLENK
+524 QIAEVNQQLENE
-536 RRQFEELRMRI
+536 RRQFAELTTRI
-547 PRVRQPRTNQQLS
+547 PRVRQPRTNQQLA

-574 QDPRELLAQWMTN
+574 QDPRELLAQWMTD
-587 PTNENFS
+587 PGNENFS

-626 ELWAALNQEFVSH
+626 ELWTALNQEFVSH
-639 KYDLRHIIRLILNS
+639 KYDLRHIMRLILNS

-666 STERGFYSHYYVR
+666 AAERGFYSHYYVR

-690 SHSTLVPDTFPG
+690 SQSTLIPDSFPG

-735 CERSGEVTLPQLLH
+735 CERSGDVTLPQLLH

-763 EGRLKQILN
+763 VGRLKQIMN
-772 NLPDD
+772 SFPDD
-777 DAAIPQIYLATLSR
+777 KSAIEQIYLATLSR
-791 HPTTEEQASIK
+791 SPTTEEQASIT

>member
-1 MHGFLPHGR
+1 M
-10 PAPIHCTRITS
+10 
-21 LHNMSNHL
+21 
-29 PISLLPLSF
+29 
-38 LATVIVSSCGLIASA
+38 ASA
-53 TGDDAI
+53 KANDDVS
-59 PLSNGAFASP
+59 LGSTTFASP

-114 SITREFFGRRID
+114 SITHEFFGRRID

-136 TKPAGISPHGGGKLF
+136 TKPAGMSPHGGGKLF
-151 EADSPASKVLTDWI
+151 EPNSPASKVLIDWI
-165 SAGTPGI
+165 AAGTPGI
-172 IADEPVVES
+172 IPDEPVVQS
-181 IAVTPASQTLR
+181 ITVSPGTQTMP
-192 PGESLK
+192 PGETLQ
-198 LAATAKYSNG
+198 LTATAKYSNG
-208 QVRDVTWLAQF
+208 QIRDITWLSQF
-219 FSNDPSVLEVSSDGL
+219 FSNDPSVLEVSSSGL
-234 VTCLRPG
+234 LTCLRSG
-241 ESVIRVHFQGEVA
+241 ESVVRVHFQGQVA
-254 VTTMTIPFEQS
+254 VTTITSPFEQS
-265 VDSQLYA
+265 VDALLFA
-272 ERNGFIDEH
+272 ERRSFIDEH
-281 VFNKLAALRIPP
+281 IFNKLVALRIPP
-293 SPAADDAVFLRRVF
+293 SPAADDAVFVRRVF

-312 TLPTPTEVQAFLN
+312 TLPTPIEVQAFLN
-325 DSNPAKRTALI
+325 DQNPGKRTALI
-336 DKLLERPEFADYWT
+336 DTLLERPEFSDYWT

-376 LAWVREQI
+376 QAWVREQV
-384 EANRP
+384 ETNRP

-403 SVSRPEIGYYVVSI
+403 SVSQPQIGYYVVSI

-461 FAAFFGR
+461 FAAYFGR

-488 EEARV
+488 EEVRV
-493 QKQIGENESRLK
+493 QKQITEKESRLK
-505 AMSEDQANKQ
+505 AMTEDQANKQ
-515 GAELEGLQK
+515 GTELESLQK
-524 QIAELNQQLENK
+524 QITELNQQLENE
-536 RRQFEELRMRI
+536 RRQFAELTTRI
-547 PRVRQPRTNQQLS
+547 PRVRQPRTNQQLA

-574 QDPRELLAQWMTN
+574 QDPRELLAQWMTD
-587 PTNENFS
+587 PGNENFS

-626 ELWAALNQEFVSH
+626 ELWTALNQEFVSH
-639 KYDLRHIIRLILNS
+639 KYDLRHVMRLILNS
-653 RTYQLSSATLKGN
+653 RVYQLSSTTLKGN
-666 STERGFYSHYYVR
+666 AAERGFYSHYYVR

-690 SHSTLVPDTFPG
+690 SQSTLVPDSFPG

-735 CERSGEVTLPQLLH
+735 CERSGDVTLPQLLH

-756 AQKFDDP
+756 AQKFEDP
-763 EGRLKQILN
+763 VGRLKQIMTSF
-772 NLPDD
+772 PDD
-777 DAAIPQIYLATLSR
+777 KSAVEQIYLATLSR
-791 HPTTEEQASIK
+791 YPTTEEQASIT

>member
-1 MHGFLPHGR
+1 M
-10 PAPIHCTRITS
+10 AS
-21 LHNMSNHL
+21 VK
-29 PISLLPLSF
+29 
-38 LATVIVSSCGLIASA
+38 ADDDVSQGS
-53 TGDDAI
+53 TT
-59 PLSNGAFASP
+59 FASP

-114 SITREFFGRRID
+114 SITHEFFGRRID

-136 TKPAGISPHGGGKLF
+136 TKPAGMSPHGGGKLF
-151 EADSPASKVLTDWI
+151 EPNSPASKVLTDWI
-165 SAGTPGI
+165 AAGTPGI
-172 IADEPVVES
+172 IPDEPVVQS
-181 IAVTPASQTLR
+181 ISVSPGTQTMH
-192 PGESLK
+192 PGETLQ
-198 LAATAKYSNG
+198 LTATAEYSNG
-208 QVRDVTWLAQF
+208 QVRDITWLSQF
-219 FSNDPSVLEVSSDGL
+219 FSNDPSVLEVSSNGL
-234 VTCLRPG
+234 LTCLRSG
-241 ESVIRVHFQGEVA
+241 ESVVRVHFQGQVA
-254 VTTMTIPFEQS
+254 VTTITSPFEQS
-265 VDSQLYA
+265 VDAQLFA
-272 ERNGFIDEH
+272 ERRSFIDEH

-293 SPAADDAVFLRRVF
+293 SPAADDAVFVRRVF

-312 TLPTPTEVQAFLN
+312 TLPTPSEVQTFLN
-325 DSNPAKRTALI
+325 DQNPGKRTALI
-336 DKLLERPEFADYWT
+336 DTLLKRPEFADYWT

-376 LAWVREQI
+376 QAWVREQV
-384 EANRP
+384 ETNRP

-403 SVSRPEIGYYVVSI
+403 SVSQPQIGYYVVSI

-461 FAAFFGR
+461 FAAYFGR

-483 MVATE
+483 IVATE

-493 QKQIGENESRLK
+493 QKQITEKESRLK
-505 AMSEDQANKQ
+505 AMTEDQANKQ
-515 GAELEGLQK
+515 GAELESLQK
-524 QIAELNQQLENK
+524 QIAEMNQQLENE
-536 RRQFEELRMRI
+536 RRQFAELTTRI
-547 PRVRQPRTNQQLS
+547 PRVRQPRTNQQLA

-574 QDPRELLAQWMTN
+574 QDPRELLAQWMTD
-587 PTNENFS
+587 PGNENFS

-626 ELWAALNQEFVSH
+626 ELWTALNQEFVSH
-639 KYDLRHIIRLILNS
+639 KYDLRHIMRLILNS

-666 STERGFYSHYYVR
+666 AAERGFYSHYYVR

-690 SHSTLVPDTFPG
+690 SQSTLIPDSFPG

-735 CERSGEVTLPQLLH
+735 CERSGDVTLPQLLH

-763 EGRLKQILN
+763 VGRLKQIMN
-772 NLPDD
+772 SFPDD
-777 DAAIPQIYLATLSR
+777 KSAIEQIYLATLSR
-791 HPTTEEQASIK
+791 SPTTEEQASIT
-802 AAFEGNEQ
+802 AAFEGSEQ

>member
-1 MHGFLPHGR
+1 M
-10 PAPIHCTRITS
+10 
-21 LHNMSNHL
+21 
-29 PISLLPLSF
+29 
-38 LATVIVSSCGLIASA
+38 ASA
-53 TGDDAI
+53 KADDDV
-59 PLSNGAFASP
+59 SQSSTTFASP

-75 VLPILTR
+75 ILPILTR

-114 SITREFFGRRID
+114 SITHEFFGRRID

-136 TKPAGISPHGGGKLF
+136 TKPAGMSPHGGGKLF
-151 EADSPASKVLTDWI
+151 EPNSPASKVLTDWI
-165 SAGTPGI
+165 AAGTPGFI
-172 IADEPVVES
+172 PDEPIVQS
-181 IAVTPASQTLR
+181 ITVSPGTQNMH
-192 PGESLK
+192 PGETLQ
-198 LAATAKYSNG
+198 LTATAKYSNG
-208 QVRDVTWLAQF
+208 QIRDITWLSQF
-219 FSNDPSVLEVSSDGL
+219 FSNDPSVLEVSSNGRL
-234 VTCLRPG
+234 TCLRSG
-241 ESVIRVHFQGEVA
+241 ESVARVHFQGQVA
-254 VTTMTIPFEQS
+254 VTTITSPFEQS
-265 VDSQLYA
+265 VDTQLFA
-272 ERNGFIDEH
+272 ERCSFIDEH

-312 TLPTPTEVQAFLN
+312 TLPTPAEVQAFLN
-325 DSNPAKRTALI
+325 DQNPGKRTALI
-336 DKLLERPEFADYWT
+336 DKLLERPEFSDYWT

-376 LAWVREQI
+376 QAWVREQV
-384 EANRP
+384 ETNRP

-403 SVSRPEIGYYVVSI
+403 SVSQPQIGYYVVSI

-429 SSVAQSFLGTRI
+429 ASVAQSFLGTRI

-461 FAAFFGR
+461 FAAYFGR

-483 MVATE
+483 IVATE

-493 QKQIGENESRLK
+493 QKQITEKESRLK
-505 AMSEDQANKQ
+505 AMTEDQANKQ
-515 GAELEGLQK
+515 DAELESLQK
-524 QIAELNQQLENK
+524 QIAELSLQLENE
-536 RRQFEELRMRI
+536 RRHFEELKMRL
-547 PRVRQPRTNQQLS
+547 PRVRQPRTNQQLA

-574 QDPRELLAQWMTN
+574 QDPRELLAQWMTD
-587 PTNENFS
+587 PANENFS
-594 GSMVNRL
+594 GSMLNRL

-626 ELWAALNQEFVSH
+626 ELWIALNQEFVSH
-639 KYDLRHIIRLILNS
+639 KYDLRHIMRLILNS
-653 RTYQLSSATLKGN
+653 RAYQLSSATLKGN
-666 STERGFYSHYYVR
+666 AAERGFYSHYYVR

-690 SHSTLVPDTFPG
+690 SQSTLIPDSFPG

-735 CERSGEVTLPQLLH
+735 CERTGDVTLPQLLH

-763 EGRLKQILN
+763 VGRLKLIMN
-772 NLPDD
+772 SFPDD
-777 DAAIPQIYLATLSR
+777 KSAVEQIYLATLSR
-791 HPTTEEQASIK
+791 YPTIEEHASIS

-810 REEAFRDLFWALLNT
+810 REEAFRDLFWVLLNT

>member
-1 MHGFLPHGR
+1 M
-10 PAPIHCTRITS
+10 
-21 LHNMSNHL
+21 
-29 PISLLPLSF
+29 
-38 LATVIVSSCGLIASA
+38 ASVKA
-53 TGDDAI
+53 DDNF
-59 PLSNGAFASP
+59 SQGSTTFASP

-107 APDWDYD
+107 ASDWDYD
-114 SITREFFGRRID
+114 SITHEFFGRRID

-136 TKPAGISPHGGGKLF
+136 TKPAGMSPHGGGKLF
-151 EADSPASKVLTDWI
+151 EPNSAASKVLTDWI
-165 SAGTPGI
+165 AAGTPGI
-172 IADEPVVES
+172 IPDEPVVQS
-181 IAVTPASQTLR
+181 ITVSPGTQTMH
-192 PGESLK
+192 PGETLQ
-198 LAATAKYSNG
+198 LTATAEYSNG
-208 QVRDVTWLAQF
+208 QVRDITWLSQF

-234 VTCLRPG
+234 LKCLRSG
-241 ESVIRVHFQGEVA
+241 ESVVRVHFQGHVA
-254 VTTMTIPFEQS
+254 VTTISSPFEQS
-265 VDSQLYA
+265 VDAQLFA
-272 ERNGFIDEH
+272 ERRSFIDEH

-293 SPAADDAVFLRRVF
+293 SPAADDDVFVRRVF

-325 DSNPAKRTALI
+325 DQNPGKRKALI

-376 LAWVREQI
+376 QAWVREQV
-384 EANRP
+384 ETNRP

-403 SVSRPEIGYYVVSI
+403 SVSQPQIGYYVVSI

-429 SSVAQSFLGTRI
+429 ASVAQSFLGTRI

-461 FAAFFGR
+461 FAAYFGR

-493 QKQIGENESRLK
+493 QKQIGEKESRLK
-505 AMSEDQANKQ
+505 AMAEDQANKKQ
-515 GAELEGLQK
+515 GTELEALQK
-524 QIAELNQQLENK
+524 QIAELNQQLENE
-536 RRQFEELRMRI
+536 RRQLEELTTRI
-547 PRVRQPRTNQQLS
+547 PRVRQPRTNQQLA
-560 AQPLDRSETNIAPG
+560 AQPLDRSETKIAPG
-574 QDPRELLAQWMTN
+574 QDPRELLAQWMTD
-587 PTNENFS
+587 PGNENFS

-626 ELWAALNQEFVSH
+626 ELWTALNQEFVSH
-639 KYDLRHIIRLILNS
+639 KYDLRRIMRLILNS

-666 STERGFYSHYYVR
+666 ASERGFYSHYYVR

-690 SHSTLVPDTFPG
+690 SQSTLIPDSFPG

-735 CERSGEVTLPQLLH
+735 CERSGDVTLPQLLH

-756 AQKFDDP
+756 AQKFEDP
-763 EGRLKQILN
+763 VGRLKQIMN
-772 NLPDD
+772 SFPDD
-777 DAAIPQIYLATLSR
+777 KSAVEQIYLATLSR
-791 HPTTEEQASIK
+791 FPTIEEQASIT

>member
-1 MHGFLPHGR
+1 M
-10 PAPIHCTRITS
+10 AS
-21 LHNMSNHL
+21 VK
-29 PISLLPLSF
+29 
-38 LATVIVSSCGLIASA
+38 ADDDVSQGS
-53 TGDDAI
+53 TT
-59 PLSNGAFASP
+59 FASP

-114 SITREFFGRRID
+114 SITHEFFGRRID

-136 TKPAGISPHGGGKLF
+136 TKPAGMSPHGGGKLF
-151 EADSPASKVLTDWI
+151 EPNSAASKVLTDWI
-165 SAGTPGI
+165 AAGTPGI
-172 IADEPVVES
+172 IPDEPVVQS
-181 IAVTPASQTLR
+181 ITVSPGTQTMH
-192 PGESLK
+192 PGETLQ
-198 LAATAKYSNG
+198 LTATAEYSNG
-208 QVRDVTWLAQF
+208 QVRDITWLSQF
-219 FSNDPSVLEVSSDGL
+219 FSNDPSVLEVSSNGL
-234 VTCLRPG
+234 LTCLRSG
-241 ESVIRVHFQGEVA
+241 ESVVRVHFQGQVA
-254 VTTMTIPFEQS
+254 VTTITSPFEQS
-265 VDSQLYA
+265 VDAQLFA
-272 ERNGFIDEH
+272 ERRSFIDEH

-293 SPAADDAVFLRRVF
+293 SPAADDAVFVRRVF

-312 TLPTPTEVQAFLN
+312 TLPTPSEVQTFLN
-325 DSNPAKRTALI
+325 DQNPGKRTALI
-336 DKLLERPEFADYWT
+336 DTLLKRPEFADYWT

-376 LAWVREQI
+376 QAWVREQV
-384 EANRP
+384 ETNRP

-403 SVSRPEIGYYVVSI
+403 SVSQPQIGYYVVSI

-461 FAAFFGR
+461 FAAYFGR

-483 MVATE
+483 IVATE

-493 QKQIGENESRLK
+493 QKQITEKESRLK
-505 AMSEDQANKQ
+505 AMTEDQANKQ
-515 GAELEGLQK
+515 GAELESLQK
-524 QIAELNQQLENK
+524 QIAEVNQQLENE
-536 RRQFEELRMRI
+536 RRQFAELTTRI
-547 PRVRQPRTNQQLS
+547 PRVRQPRTNQQLA

-574 QDPRELLAQWMTN
+574 QDPRELLAQWMTD
-587 PTNENFS
+587 PGNENFS

-626 ELWAALNQEFVSH
+626 ELWTALNHEFVSH
-639 KYDLRHIIRLILNS
+639 KYDLRHIMRLILNS

-666 STERGFYSHYYVR
+666 AAERGFYSHYYVR

-690 SHSTLVPDTFPG
+690 SQSTLIPDSFPG

-735 CERSGEVTLPQLLH
+735 CERSGDVTLPQLLH

-763 EGRLKQILN
+763 VGRLKQIMN
-772 NLPDD
+772 SFPDD
-777 DAAIPQIYLATLSR
+777 KSAIEQIYLATLSR
-791 HPTTEEQASIK
+791 SPTTEEQASIT

>member
-1 MHGFLPHGR
+1 M
-10 PAPIHCTRITS
+10 AS
-21 LHNMSNHL
+21 VK
-29 PISLLPLSF
+29 
-38 LATVIVSSCGLIASA
+38 ADDDVSQGS
-53 TGDDAI
+53 TT
-59 PLSNGAFASP
+59 FASP

-114 SITREFFGRRID
+114 SITHEFFGRRID

-136 TKPAGISPHGGGKLF
+136 TKPAGMSPHGGGKLF
-151 EADSPASKVLTDWI
+151 EPNSPASKVLTDWI
-165 SAGTPGI
+165 AAGTPGI
-172 IADEPVVES
+172 IPDEPVVQS
-181 IAVTPASQTLR
+181 ITVSPGTQTMH
-192 PGESLK
+192 PGETLQ
-198 LAATAKYSNG
+198 LTATAEYSNG
-208 QVRDVTWLAQF
+208 QVRDITWLSQF
-219 FSNDPSVLEVSSDGL
+219 FSNDPSVLEVSSNGL
-234 VTCLRPG
+234 LTCLRSG
-241 ESVIRVHFQGEVA
+241 ESVVRVHFQGQVA
-254 VTTMTIPFEQS
+254 VTTITSPFQQS
-265 VDSQLYA
+265 VDAQLFA
-272 ERNGFIDEH
+272 ERRSFIDEH

-293 SPAADDAVFLRRVF
+293 SPAADDAVFVRRVF

-312 TLPTPTEVQAFLN
+312 TLPTPSEVQTFLN
-325 DSNPAKRTALI
+325 DQNPGKRTALI
-336 DKLLERPEFADYWT
+336 DTLLKRPEFADYWT

-376 LAWVREQI
+376 QAWVREQV
-384 EANRP
+384 ETNRP

-403 SVSRPEIGYYVVSI
+403 SVSQPQIGYYVVSI

-461 FAAFFGR
+461 FAAYFGR

-483 MVATE
+483 IVATE

-493 QKQIGENESRLK
+493 QKQIAENESRLK
-505 AMSEDQANKQ
+505 AMTEDQANKQ
-515 GAELEGLQK
+515 GAELESLQK
-524 QIAELNQQLENK
+524 QIAEMNQQLENE
-536 RRQFEELRMRI
+536 RRQFAELTTRI
-547 PRVRQPRTNQQLS
+547 PRVRQPRTNQQLA

-574 QDPRELLAQWMTN
+574 QDPRELLAQWMTD
-587 PTNENFS
+587 PGNENFS

-626 ELWAALNQEFVSH
+626 ELWTALNHEFVSH
-639 KYDLRHIIRLILNS
+639 KYDLRHIMRLILNS

-666 STERGFYSHYYVR
+666 AAERGFYSHYYVR

-690 SHSTLVPDTFPG
+690 SQSTLIPDSFPG

-735 CERSGEVTLPQLLH
+735 CERSGDVTLPQLLH

-763 EGRLKQILN
+763 VGRLKQIMN
-772 NLPDD
+772 SFPDD
-777 DAAIPQIYLATLSR
+777 KSAIEQIYLATLSR
-791 HPTTEEQASIK
+791 SPTTEEQASIT

>member
-1 MHGFLPHGR
+1 M
-10 PAPIHCTRITS
+10 AS
-21 LHNMSNHL
+21 VK
-29 PISLLPLSF
+29 
-38 LATVIVSSCGLIASA
+38 ADDDVSQGS
-53 TGDDAI
+53 TT
-59 PLSNGAFASP
+59 FASP

-114 SITREFFGRRID
+114 SITHEFFGRRID

-136 TKPAGISPHGGGKLF
+136 TKPAGMSPHGGGKLF
-151 EADSPASKVLTDWI
+151 EPNSPASKVLTDWI
-165 SAGTPGI
+165 AAGTPGI
-172 IADEPVVES
+172 IPDEPVVQS
-181 IAVTPASQTLR
+181 ISVSPGTQTMH
-192 PGESLK
+192 PGETLQ
-198 LAATAKYSNG
+198 LTATAEYSNG
-208 QVRDVTWLAQF
+208 QVRDITWLSQF
-219 FSNDPSVLEVSSDGL
+219 FSNDPSVLEVSSNGL
-234 VTCLRPG
+234 LTCLRSG
-241 ESVIRVHFQGEVA
+241 ESVVRVHFQGQVA
-254 VTTMTIPFEQS
+254 VTTITSPFEQS
-265 VDSQLYA
+265 VDAQLFA
-272 ERNGFIDEH
+272 ERRSFIDEH

-293 SPAADDAVFLRRVF
+293 SPAADDAVFVRRVF

-312 TLPTPTEVQAFLN
+312 TLPTPSEVQTFLN
-325 DSNPAKRTALI
+325 DQNPGKRTALI
-336 DKLLERPEFADYWT
+336 DTLLKRPEFADYWT

-376 LAWVREQI
+376 QAWVREQV
-384 EANRP
+384 ETNRP

-403 SVSRPEIGYYVVSI
+403 SVSQPQIGYYVVSI

-461 FAAFFGR
+461 FAAYFGR

-483 MVATE
+483 IVATE

-493 QKQIGENESRLK
+493 QKQITEKESRLK
-505 AMSEDQANKQ
+505 AMTEDQANKQ
-515 GAELEGLQK
+515 GAELESLQK
-524 QIAELNQQLENK
+524 QIAEMNQQLENE
-536 RRQFEELRMRI
+536 RRQFAELTTRI
-547 PRVRQPRTNQQLS
+547 PRVRQPRTNQQLA

-574 QDPRELLAQWMTN
+574 QDPRELLAQWMTD
-587 PTNENFS
+587 PGNENFS

-626 ELWAALNQEFVSH
+626 ELWTALNQEFVSH
-639 KYDLRHIIRLILNS
+639 KYDLRHIMRLILNS

-666 STERGFYSHYYVR
+666 AAERGFYSHYYVR

-690 SHSTLVPDTFPG
+690 SQSTLIPDSFPG

-735 CERSGEVTLPQLLH
+735 CERSGDVTLPQLLH

-763 EGRLKQILN
+763 VGRLKQIMN
-772 NLPDD
+772 SFPDD
-777 DAAIPQIYLATLSR
+777 KSAIEQIYLATLSR
-791 HPTTEEQASIK
+791 SPTTEEQASIT

>member
-1 MHGFLPHGR
+1 M
-10 PAPIHCTRITS
+10 AS
-21 LHNMSNHL
+21 VK
-29 PISLLPLSF
+29 
-38 LATVIVSSCGLIASA
+38 ADDDVSQGS
-53 TGDDAI
+53 TT
-59 PLSNGAFASP
+59 FASP

-114 SITREFFGRRID
+114 SITHEFFGRRID

-136 TKPAGISPHGGGKLF
+136 TKPAGMSPHGGGKLF
-151 EADSPASKVLTDWI
+151 EPNSPASKVLTDWI
-165 SAGTPGI
+165 AAGTPGI
-172 IADEPVVES
+172 IPDEPVVQS
-181 IAVTPASQTLR
+181 ITVSPGTQTMH
-192 PGESLK
+192 PGETLQ
-198 LAATAKYSNG
+198 LTATAEYSNG
-208 QVRDVTWLAQF
+208 QVRDITWLSQF
-219 FSNDPSVLEVSSDGL
+219 FSNDPSVLEVSSNGL
-234 VTCLRPG
+234 LTCLRSG
-241 ESVIRVHFQGEVA
+241 ESVVRVHFQGQVA
-254 VTTMTIPFEQS
+254 VTTITSPFQQS
-265 VDSQLYA
+265 VDAQLFA
-272 ERNGFIDEH
+272 ERRSFIDEH

-293 SPAADDAVFLRRVF
+293 SPAADDAVFVRRVF

-312 TLPTPTEVQAFLN
+312 TLPTPSEVQTFLN
-325 DSNPAKRTALI
+325 DQNPGKRTALI
-336 DKLLERPEFADYWT
+336 DTLLKRPEFADYWT

-376 LAWVREQI
+376 QAWVREQV
-384 EANRP
+384 ETNRP

-403 SVSRPEIGYYVVSI
+403 SVSQPQIGYYVVSI

-461 FAAFFGR
+461 FAAYFGR

-483 MVATE
+483 IVATE

-493 QKQIGENESRLK
+493 QKQIAENESRLK
-505 AMSEDQANKQ
+505 AMTEDQANKQ
-515 GAELEGLQK
+515 GAELESLQK
-524 QIAELNQQLENK
+524 QIAEMNQQLENE
-536 RRQFEELRMRI
+536 RRQFAELTTRI
-547 PRVRQPRTNQQLS
+547 PRVRQPRTNQQLA

-574 QDPRELLAQWMTN
+574 QDPRELLAQWMTD
-587 PTNENFS
+587 PGNENFS

-626 ELWAALNQEFVSH
+626 ELWTALNHEFVSH
-639 KYDLRHIIRLILNS
+639 KYDLRHIMRLILNS
-653 RTYQLSSATLKGN
+653 RIYQLSSATLKGN
-666 STERGFYSHYYVR
+666 AAERGFYSHYYVR

-690 SHSTLVPDTFPG
+690 SQSTLIPDSFPG

-735 CERSGEVTLPQLLH
+735 CERSGDVTLPQLLH

-763 EGRLKQILN
+763 VGRLKQIMN
-772 NLPDD
+772 SFPDD
-777 DAAIPQIYLATLSR
+777 KSAIEQIYLATLSR
-791 HPTTEEQASIK
+791 SPTTEEQASIT

>member
-1 MHGFLPHGR
+1 MNLHRSTPS
-10 PAPIHCTRITS
+10 PIFCFVAT
-21 LHNMSNHL
+21 
-29 PISLLPLSF
+29 PILLACAF
-38 LATVIVSSCGLIASA
+38 IASVKA
-53 TGDDAI
+53 DDDV
-59 PLSNGAFASP
+59 SQGSTTFASP

-114 SITREFFGRRID
+114 SITHEFFGRRID

-136 TKPAGISPHGGGKLF
+136 TKPAGMSPHGGGKLF
-151 EADSPASKVLTDWI
+151 EPNSPASQVLTDWI
-165 SAGTPGI
+165 AAGTPGI
-172 IADEPVVES
+172 IPDEPVVQS
-181 IAVTPASQTLR
+181 ITVSPGTQTMH
-192 PGESLK
+192 PGETLQ
-198 LAATAKYSNG
+198 LTATAEYSNG
-208 QVRDVTWLAQF
+208 QVRDITWLSQF
-219 FSNDPSVLEVSSDGL
+219 FSNDPSVLEVSSNGL
-234 VTCLRPG
+234 LTCLRSG
-241 ESVIRVHFQGEVA
+241 ESVVRVHFQGQVA
-254 VTTMTIPFEQS
+254 VTTITSPFEQS
-265 VDSQLYA
+265 VDAQLFA
-272 ERNGFIDEH
+272 ERRSFIDEH

-293 SPAADDAVFLRRVF
+293 SPAADDAVFVRRVF

-312 TLPTPTEVQAFLN
+312 TLPTPSEVQTFLN
-325 DSNPAKRTALI
+325 DQNPGKRTALI
-336 DKLLERPEFADYWT
+336 DTLLKRPEFADYWT

-376 LAWVREQI
+376 QAWVREQV
-384 EANRP
+384 ETNRP

-403 SVSRPEIGYYVVSI
+403 SVSQPQIGYYVVSI

-461 FAAFFGR
+461 FAAYFGR

-483 MVATE
+483 IVATE

-493 QKQIGENESRLK
+493 QKQITEKESRLK
-505 AMSEDQANKQ
+505 AMTEDQANKQ
-515 GAELEGLQK
+515 GAELESLQK
-524 QIAELNQQLENK
+524 QIAEVNQQLENE
-536 RRQFEELRMRI
+536 RRQFAELTTRI
-547 PRVRQPRTNQQLS
+547 PRVRQPRTNQQLA

-574 QDPRELLAQWMTN
+574 QDPRELLAQWMTD
-587 PTNENFS
+587 PGNENFS

-626 ELWAALNQEFVSH
+626 ELWTALNQEFVSH
-639 KYDLRHIIRLILNS
+639 KYDLRHIMRLILNS

-666 STERGFYSHYYVR
+666 AAERGFYSHYYVR

-690 SHSTLVPDTFPG
+690 SQSTLIPDSFPG

-735 CERSGEVTLPQLLH
+735 CERSGDVTLPQLLH

-763 EGRLKQILN
+763 VGRLKQIMN
-772 NLPDD
+772 SFPDD
-777 DAAIPQIYLATLSR
+777 KSAIEQIYLATLSR
-791 HPTTEEQASIK
+791 SPTTEEQASIT

>member
-1 MHGFLPHGR
+1 M
-10 PAPIHCTRITS
+10 AS
-21 LHNMSNHL
+21 VK
-29 PISLLPLSF
+29 
-38 LATVIVSSCGLIASA
+38 ADDDVSQGS
-53 TGDDAI
+53 TT
-59 PLSNGAFASP
+59 FASP

-114 SITREFFGRRID
+114 SITHEFFGRRID

-136 TKPAGISPHGGGKLF
+136 TKPAGMSPHGGGKLF
-151 EADSPASKVLTDWI
+151 EPNSPASKVLTDWI
-165 SAGTPGI
+165 AAGTPGI
-172 IADEPVVES
+172 IPDEPVVQS
-181 IAVTPASQTLR
+181 ITVSPGTQTMH
-192 PGESLK
+192 PGETLQ
-198 LAATAKYSNG
+198 LTATAEYSNG
-208 QVRDVTWLAQF
+208 QVRDITWLSQF
-219 FSNDPSVLEVSSDGL
+219 FSNDPSVLEVSSNGL
-234 VTCLRPG
+234 LTCLRSG
-241 ESVIRVHFQGEVA
+241 ESVVRVHFQGQVA
-254 VTTMTIPFEQS
+254 VTTITSPFEQS
-265 VDSQLYA
+265 VDAQLFA
-272 ERNGFIDEH
+272 ERRSFIDEH

-293 SPAADDAVFLRRVF
+293 SPAADDAVFVRRVF

-325 DSNPAKRTALI
+325 DQNPGKRTDLI
-336 DKLLERPEFADYWT
+336 DTLLVRPEFADYWT

-376 LAWVREQI
+376 QAWVREQV
-384 EANRP
+384 ETNRP

-403 SVSRPEIGYYVVSI
+403 SVSQPQIGYYVVSI

-461 FAAFFGR
+461 FAAYFGR

-483 MVATE
+483 IVATE

-493 QKQIGENESRLK
+493 QKQITEKESRLK
-505 AMSEDQANKQ
+505 AMTEDQANKQ
-515 GAELEGLQK
+515 GAELESLQK
-524 QIAELNQQLENK
+524 QIAEVNQQLENE
-536 RRQFEELRMRI
+536 RRQFAELTTRI
-547 PRVRQPRTNQQLS
+547 PRVRQPRTNQQLA

-574 QDPRELLAQWMTN
+574 QDPRELLAQWMTD
-587 PTNENFS
+587 PGNENFS

-626 ELWAALNQEFVSH
+626 ELWTALNQEFVSH
-639 KYDLRHIIRLILNS
+639 KYDLRHIMRLILNS

-666 STERGFYSHYYVR
+666 AAERGFYSHYYVR

-690 SHSTLVPDTFPG
+690 SQSTLIPDSFPG

-735 CERSGEVTLPQLLH
+735 CERSGDVTLPQLLH

-763 EGRLKQILN
+763 VGRLKQIMN
-772 NLPDD
+772 SFPDD
-777 DAAIPQIYLATLSR
+777 KSAIEQIYLATLSR
-791 HPTTEEQASIK
+791 SPTTEEQASIT

>member
-1 MHGFLPHGR
+1 M
-10 PAPIHCTRITS
+10 AS
-21 LHNMSNHL
+21 VK
-29 PISLLPLSF
+29 
-38 LATVIVSSCGLIASA
+38 ADDDVSQGS
-53 TGDDAI
+53 TT
-59 PLSNGAFASP
+59 FASP

-114 SITREFFGRRID
+114 SITHEFFGRRID

-136 TKPAGISPHGGGKLF
+136 TKPAGMSPHGGGKLF
-151 EADSPASKVLTDWI
+151 EPNSAASKVLTDWI
-165 SAGTPGI
+165 AAGTPGI
-172 IADEPVVES
+172 IPDEPVVQS
-181 IAVTPASQTLR
+181 ITVSPGTQTMH
-192 PGESLK
+192 PGETLQ
-198 LAATAKYSNG
+198 LTATAEYSNG
-208 QVRDVTWLAQF
+208 QVRDITWLSQF

-234 VTCLRPG
+234 LKCLRSG
-241 ESVIRVHFQGEVA
+241 ESVVRVHFQGQVA
-254 VTTMTIPFEQS
+254 VTTISSPFEQS
-265 VDSQLYA
+265 VDAQLFA
-272 ERNGFIDEH
+272 ERRGFIDDH
-281 VFNKLAALRIPP
+281 VFNKLAALQIPP
-293 SPAADDAVFLRRVF
+293 SPAADDAVFLRRAF

-312 TLPTPTEVQAFLN
+312 TLPTPAEILAFLN
-325 DSNPAKRTALI
+325 DTNPGKRSVVI
-336 DKLLERPEFADYWT
+336 DELLTRPEFADYWT

-367 RGSKGVRAM
+367 RGTKGVRAM
-376 LAWVREQI
+376 QAWVREQV

-403 SVSRPEIGYYVVSI
+403 SVSQPQIGYYVVSI

-461 FAAFFGR
+461 FAAYFGR

-478 GATAL
+478 GATGL

-493 QKQIGENESRLK
+493 QKQIAEKELRFK
-505 AMSEDQANKQ
+505 AMTEDQANKQ
-515 GAELEGLQK
+515 GAELESVQK
-524 QIAELNQQLENK
+524 QIAELNQQLENE
-536 RRQFEELRMRI
+536 RRHLEELKGRL
-547 PRVRQPRTNQQLS
+547 PRVRQPRTNQQLA

-574 QDPRELLAQWMTN
+574 QDPRELLAQWMTD
-587 PTNENFS
+587 PANENFS

-626 ELWAALNQEFVSH
+626 ELWTALNQEFVSH
-639 KYDLRHIIRLILNS
+639 KYDLRHIMRLILNS
-653 RTYQLSSATLKGN
+653 RVYQLSSATLKGN
-666 STERGFYSHYYVR
+666 AAERGFYSHYYVR

-690 SHSTLVPDTFPG
+690 SQSTLIPDSFPG

-735 CERSGEVTLPQLLH
+735 CERSGDVTLPQLLH

-763 EGRLKQILN
+763 VGRLKQILN
-772 NLPDD
+772 SFPDD
-777 DAAIPQIYLATLSR
+777 KSAVEQIYLATLSR
-791 HPTTEEQASIK
+791 HPTTEEQASIT

>member
-1 MHGFLPHGR
+1 MASVKADDDVSQGSTTF
-10 PAPIHCTRITS
+10 
-21 LHNMSNHL
+21 
-29 PISLLPLSF
+29 
-38 LATVIVSSCGLIASA
+38 AT
-53 TGDDAI
+53 
-59 PLSNGAFASP
+59 P

-114 SITREFFGRRID
+114 SITHEFFGRRID

-136 TKPAGISPHGGGKLF
+136 TKPAGMSPHGGGKLF
-151 EADSPASKVLTDWI
+151 EPNSPASKVLTDWI
-165 SAGTPGI
+165 AAGTPGI
-172 IADEPVVES
+172 IPDEPVVQS
-181 IAVTPASQTLR
+181 ITVSPGTQTMH
-192 PGESLK
+192 PGETLQ
-198 LAATAKYSNG
+198 LTATAEYSNG
-208 QVRDVTWLAQF
+208 QVRDITWLSQF
-219 FSNDPSVLEVSSDGL
+219 FSNDPSVLEVSSNGL
-234 VTCLRPG
+234 LTCLRSG
-241 ESVIRVHFQGEVA
+241 ESVVRVHFQGQVA
-254 VTTMTIPFEQS
+254 VTTITSPFQQS
-265 VDSQLYA
+265 VDAQLFA
-272 ERNGFIDEH
+272 ERRSFIDEH

-293 SPAADDAVFLRRVF
+293 SPAADDAVFVRRVF

-312 TLPTPTEVQAFLN
+312 TLPTPSEVQTFLN
-325 DSNPAKRTALI
+325 DQNPGKRTALI
-336 DKLLERPEFADYWT
+336 DTLLKRPEFADYWT

-376 LAWVREQI
+376 QAWVREQV
-384 EANRP
+384 ETNRP

-403 SVSRPEIGYYVVSI
+403 SVSQPQIGYYVVSI

-461 FAAFFGR
+461 FAAYFGR

-483 MVATE
+483 IVATE

-493 QKQIGENESRLK
+493 QKQITEKESRLK
-505 AMSEDQANKQ
+505 AMTEDQANKQ
-515 GAELEGLQK
+515 GAELESLQK
-524 QIAELNQQLENK
+524 QIAEVNQQLENE
-536 RRQFEELRMRI
+536 RRQFAELTTRI
-547 PRVRQPRTNQQLS
+547 PRVRQPRTNQQLA

-574 QDPRELLAQWMTN
+574 QDPRELLAQWMTD
-587 PTNENFS
+587 PGNENFS

-626 ELWAALNQEFVSH
+626 ELWTALNQEFVSH
-639 KYDLRHIIRLILNS
+639 KYDLRHIMRLILNS

-666 STERGFYSHYYVR
+666 AAERGFYSHYYVR

-690 SHSTLVPDTFPG
+690 SQSTLIPDSFPG

-735 CERSGEVTLPQLLH
+735 CERSGDVTLPQLLH

-763 EGRLKQILN
+763 VGRLKQIMN
-772 NLPDD
+772 SFPDD
-777 DAAIPQIYLATLSR
+777 KSAIEQIYLATLSR
-791 HPTTEEQASIK
+791 SPTTEEQASIT

>member
-1 MHGFLPHGR
+1 M
-10 PAPIHCTRITS
+10 PI
-21 LHNMSNHL
+21 
-29 PISLLPLSF
+29 LLACALM
-38 LATVIVSSCGLIASA
+38 ASVKA
-53 TGDDAI
+53 DDNF
-59 PLSNGAFASP
+59 SQGSTTFASP

-114 SITREFFGRRID
+114 SITHEFFGRRID

-151 EADSPASKVLTDWI
+151 EPNSAASKVLTDWI
-165 SAGTPGI
+165 AAGTPGI
-172 IADEPVVES
+172 IPDEPVVQS
-181 IAVTPASQTLR
+181 ITVSPGTQTMH
-192 PGESLK
+192 PGETLQ
-198 LAATAKYSNG
+198 LTATAEYSNG
-208 QVRDVTWLAQF
+208 QVRDITWLSQF

-234 VTCLRPG
+234 LKCLRSG
-241 ESVIRVHFQGEVA
+241 ESVVRVHFQGQVA
-254 VTTMTIPFEQS
+254 VTTITSPFEQS
-265 VDSQLYA
+265 VDAQLFA
-272 ERNGFIDEH
+272 ERRSFIDEH
-281 VFNKLAALRIPP
+281 VFNKLAVLRIPP
-293 SPAADDAVFLRRVF
+293 SPAAEDAVFVRRVF

-325 DSNPAKRTALI
+325 DQNPGKRTALI
-336 DKLLERPEFADYWT
+336 DTLLERPEFADYWT

-376 LAWVREQI
+376 QAWVREQV
-384 EANRP
+384 ETNRP
-389 WDEIARDVITASGD
+389 WDEITRDVITASGD
-403 SVSRPEIGYYVVSI
+403 SVSQPQIGYYVVSI

-429 SSVAQSFLGTRI
+429 ASVAQSFLGTRI

-461 FAAFFGR
+461 FAAYFGR

-493 QKQIGENESRLK
+493 QKQIGEKEARLT
-505 AMSEDQANKQ
+505 ALLEDQSNRQ
-515 GAELEGLQK
+515 GAELEALQK
-524 QIAELNQQLENK
+524 QIAELNQQLENE
-536 RRQFEELRMRI
+536 RRQLEELKTRI
-547 PRVRQPRTNQQLS
+547 PRVRQPRTNQQLA
-560 AQPLDRSETNIAPG
+560 AQPLDRSETKIAPG
-574 QDPRELLAQWMTN
+574 QDPRELLAQWMTD
-587 PTNENFS
+587 PGNENFS

-626 ELWAALNQEFVSH
+626 ELWTALNQEFVSH
-639 KYDLRHIIRLILNS
+639 KYDLRHIMRLILNS

-666 STERGFYSHYYVR
+666 ASERGFYSHYYVR

-690 SHSTLVPDTFPG
+690 SQSTMIPDSFPG

-735 CERSGEVTLPQLLH
+735 CERSGDVTLPQLLH

-756 AQKFDDP
+756 AQKFEDP
-763 EGRLKQILN
+763 VGRLKQIMN
-772 NLPDD
+772 SFPDD
-777 DAAIPQIYLATLSR
+777 KSAVEQIYLATLSR
-791 HPTTEEQASIK
+791 FPTIEEQASIT

>member
-1 MHGFLPHGR
+1 M
-10 PAPIHCTRITS
+10 AS
-21 LHNMSNHL
+21 VK
-29 PISLLPLSF
+29 
-38 LATVIVSSCGLIASA
+38 ADDDVSQGS
-53 TGDDAI
+53 TT
-59 PLSNGAFASP
+59 FASP

-114 SITREFFGRRID
+114 SITHEFFGRRID

-136 TKPAGISPHGGGKLF
+136 TKPAGMSPHGGGKLF
-151 EADSPASKVLTDWI
+151 EPNSPASKVLTDWI
-165 SAGTPGI
+165 AAGTPGI
-172 IADEPVVES
+172 IPDEPVVQS
-181 IAVTPASQTLR
+181 ITVSPGTQTMH
-192 PGESLK
+192 PGETLQ
-198 LAATAKYSNG
+198 LTATAEYSNG
-208 QVRDVTWLAQF
+208 QVRDITWLSQF
-219 FSNDPSVLEVSSDGL
+219 FSNDPSVLEVSSNGL
-234 VTCLRPG
+234 LTCLRSG
-241 ESVIRVHFQGEVA
+241 ESVVRVHFQGQVA
-254 VTTMTIPFEQS
+254 VTTITSPFQQS
-265 VDSQLYA
+265 VDAQLFA
-272 ERNGFIDEH
+272 ERRSFIDEH

-293 SPAADDAVFLRRVF
+293 SPAADDAVFVRRVF

-312 TLPTPTEVQAFLN
+312 TLPTPSEVQTFLN
-325 DSNPAKRTALI
+325 DQNPGKRTALI
-336 DKLLERPEFADYWT
+336 DTLLKRPEFADYWT

-376 LAWVREQI
+376 QAWVREQV
-384 EANRP
+384 ETNRP
-389 WDEIARDVITASGD
+389 WNEIARDVITASGD
-403 SVSRPEIGYYVVSI
+403 SVSQPQIGYYVVSI

-461 FAAFFGR
+461 FAAYFGR

-483 MVATE
+483 IVATE

-493 QKQIGENESRLK
+493 QKQIAENESRLK
-505 AMSEDQANKQ
+505 AMTEDQANKQ
-515 GAELEGLQK
+515 GAELESLQK
-524 QIAELNQQLENK
+524 QIAEVNQQLENE
-536 RRQFEELRMRI
+536 RRQFAELTTRI
-547 PRVRQPRTNQQLS
+547 PRVRQPRTNQQLA

-574 QDPRELLAQWMTN
+574 QDPRELLAQWMTD
-587 PTNENFS
+587 PGNENFS

-626 ELWAALNQEFVSH
+626 ELWTALNHEFVSH
-639 KYDLRHIIRLILNS
+639 KYDLRHIMRLILNS
-653 RTYQLSSATLKGN
+653 RIYQLSSATLKGN
-666 STERGFYSHYYVR
+666 AAERGFYSHYYVR

-690 SHSTLVPDTFPG
+690 SQSTLIPDSFPG

-735 CERSGEVTLPQLLH
+735 CERSGDVTLPQLLH

-763 EGRLKQILN
+763 VGRLKQIMN
-772 NLPDD
+772 SFPDD
-777 DAAIPQIYLATLSR
+777 KSAIEQIYLATLSR
-791 HPTTEEQASIK
+791 SPTTEEQASIT

>member
-1 MHGFLPHGR
+1 M
-10 PAPIHCTRITS
+10 AS
-21 LHNMSNHL
+21 VK
-29 PISLLPLSF
+29 
-38 LATVIVSSCGLIASA
+38 ADDDVSQGS
-53 TGDDAI
+53 TT
-59 PLSNGAFASP
+59 FASP

-114 SITREFFGRRID
+114 SITHEFFGRRID

-136 TKPAGISPHGGGKLF
+136 TKPAGMSPHGGGKLF
-151 EADSPASKVLTDWI
+151 EPNSPASKVLTDWI
-165 SAGTPGI
+165 AAGTPGI
-172 IADEPVVES
+172 IPDEPVVQS
-181 IAVTPASQTLR
+181 ITVSPGTQTMH
-192 PGESLK
+192 PGETLQ
-198 LAATAKYSNG
+198 LTATAEYSNG
-208 QVRDVTWLAQF
+208 QVRDITWLSQF
-219 FSNDPSVLEVSSDGL
+219 FSNDPSVLEVSSNGL
-234 VTCLRPG
+234 LTCLRSG
-241 ESVIRVHFQGEVA
+241 ESVVRVHFQGQVA
-254 VTTMTIPFEQS
+254 VTTITSPFEQS
-265 VDSQLYA
+265 VDAQLFA
-272 ERNGFIDEH
+272 ERRSFIDEH

-293 SPAADDAVFLRRVF
+293 SPAADDAVFVRRVF

-312 TLPTPTEVQAFLN
+312 TLPTPSEVQTFLN
-325 DSNPAKRTALI
+325 DQNPGKRTALI
-336 DKLLERPEFADYWT
+336 DTLLKRPEFADYWT

-376 LAWVREQI
+376 QAWVREQV
-384 EANRP
+384 ETNRP

-403 SVSRPEIGYYVVSI
+403 SVSQPQIGYYVVSI

-461 FAAFFGR
+461 FAAYFGR

-483 MVATE
+483 IVATE

-493 QKQIGENESRLK
+493 QKQITEKESRLK
-505 AMSEDQANKQ
+505 AMTEDQANKQ
-515 GAELEGLQK
+515 GAELESLQK
-524 QIAELNQQLENK
+524 QIAEVNQQLENE
-536 RRQFEELRMRI
+536 RRQFAELTTRI
-547 PRVRQPRTNQQLS
+547 PRVRQPRTNQQLA

-574 QDPRELLAQWMTN
+574 QDPRELLAQWMTD
-587 PTNENFS
+587 PGNENFS

-626 ELWAALNQEFVSH
+626 ELWTALNQEFVSH
-639 KYDLRHIIRLILNS
+639 KYDLRHIMRLILNS

-666 STERGFYSHYYVR
+666 AAERGFYSHYYVR

-690 SHSTLVPDTFPG
+690 SQSTLIPDSFPG

-735 CERSGEVTLPQLLH
+735 CERSGDVTLPQLLH

-763 EGRLKQILN
+763 VGRLKQIMN
-772 NLPDD
+772 SFPDD
-777 DAAIPQIYLATLSR
+777 KSAIEQIYLATLSR
-791 HPTTEEQASIK
+791 SPTTEEQASIT

-810 REEAFRDLFWALLNT
+810 HEEAFRDLFWALLNT

>member
-1 MHGFLPHGR
+1 M
-10 PAPIHCTRITS
+10 
-21 LHNMSNHL
+21 
-29 PISLLPLSF
+29 
-38 LATVIVSSCGLIASA
+38 ASA
-53 TGDDAI
+53 KADDDVS
-59 PLSNGAFASP
+59 LGSTTFASP

-114 SITREFFGRRID
+114 SITHEFFGRRID

-136 TKPAGISPHGGGKLF
+136 TKPAGMSPHGGGKLF
-151 EADSPASKVLTDWI
+151 EPNSAASKVLTDWI
-165 SAGTPGI
+165 AAGTPGI
-172 IADEPVVES
+172 IPDEPVVQS
-181 IAVTPASQTLR
+181 IAVSPGTQTMH
-192 PGESLK
+192 PGETLQ
-198 LAATAKYSNG
+198 LTATARYSNG
-208 QVRDVTWLAQF
+208 QVRDITWLSQF
-219 FSNDPSVLEVSSDGL
+219 FSNDPSVLEVSSSGL
-234 VTCLRPG
+234 LKCLRSG
-241 ESVIRVHFQGEVA
+241 ESVVRVHFQGQVA
-254 VTTMTIPFEQS
+254 VTTITSPFEQS
-265 VDSQLYA
+265 VDAQLFV
-272 ERNGFIDEH
+272 ERSSFIDEH

-293 SPAADDAVFLRRVF
+293 SPTADDAVFVRRVF

-325 DSNPAKRTALI
+325 DQNPGKRTDLI
-336 DKLLERPEFADYWT
+336 DTLLERPEFADYWT

-376 LAWVREQI
+376 QAWVREQV
-384 EANRP
+384 ETNRP

-403 SVSRPEIGYYVVSI
+403 SVSQPQIGYYVVSI

-461 FAAFFGR
+461 FAAYFGR

-483 MVATE
+483 IVATE

-493 QKQIGENESRLK
+493 QKQITEKESRLK
-505 AMSEDQANKQ
+505 AMTEDQANKQ
-515 GAELEGLQK
+515 GAELESLQK
-524 QIAELNQQLENK
+524 QIAEVNQQLENE
-536 RRQFEELRMRI
+536 RRQFAELTTRI
-547 PRVRQPRTNQQLS
+547 PRVRQPRTNQQLA

-574 QDPRELLAQWMTN
+574 QDPRESLAQWMTD
-587 PTNENFS
+587 PGNENFS

-626 ELWAALNQEFVSH
+626 ELWTALNQEFVSH
-639 KYDLRHIIRLILNS
+639 KYDLRHIMRLILNS

-666 STERGFYSHYYVR
+666 AAERGFYSHYYVR

-690 SHSTLVPDTFPG
+690 SQSTLIPDSFPG

-735 CERSGEVTLPQLLH
+735 CERSGDVTLPQLLH

-763 EGRLKQILN
+763 VGRLKQIMN
-772 NLPDD
+772 SFPDD
-777 DAAIPQIYLATLSR
+777 KSAIEQIYLATLSR
-791 HPTTEEQASIK
+791 SPTTEEQASIT

>member
-1 MHGFLPHGR
+1 M
-10 PAPIHCTRITS
+10 
-21 LHNMSNHL
+21 
-29 PISLLPLSF
+29 
-38 LATVIVSSCGLIASA
+38 ASA
-53 TGDDAI
+53 KADDDVS
-59 PLSNGAFASP
+59 LGSTTFASP

-114 SITREFFGRRID
+114 SITHEFFGRRID

-136 TKPAGISPHGGGKLF
+136 TKPAGMSPHGGGKLF
-151 EADSPASKVLTDWI
+151 EPNSAASKVLTDWI
-165 SAGTPGI
+165 AAGTPGI
-172 IADEPVVES
+172 IPDEPVVQS
-181 IAVTPASQTLR
+181 IAVSPGTQTMH
-192 PGESLK
+192 PGETLQ
-198 LAATAKYSNG
+198 LTATARYSNG
-208 QVRDVTWLAQF
+208 QVRDITWLSQF
-219 FSNDPSVLEVSSDGL
+219 FSNDPSVLEVSSSGL
-234 VTCLRPG
+234 LKCLRSG
-241 ESVIRVHFQGEVA
+241 ESVVRVHFQGQVA
-254 VTTMTIPFEQS
+254 VTTITSPFEQS
-265 VDSQLYA
+265 VDAQLFV
-272 ERNGFIDEH
+272 ERSSFIDEH

-293 SPAADDAVFLRRVF
+293 SPTADDAVFVRRVF

-325 DSNPAKRTALI
+325 DQNPGKRTDLI
-336 DKLLERPEFADYWT
+336 DTLLERPEFADYWT

-376 LAWVREQI
+376 QAWVREQV
-384 EANRP
+384 ETNRP

-403 SVSRPEIGYYVVSI
+403 SVSQPQIGYYVVSI

-461 FAAFFGR
+461 FAAYFGR

-483 MVATE
+483 IVATE

-493 QKQIGENESRLK
+493 QKQITEKESRLK
-505 AMSEDQANKQ
+505 AMTEDQANKQ
-515 GAELEGLQK
+515 GAELESLQK
-524 QIAELNQQLENK
+524 QIAEVNQQLENE
-536 RRQFEELRMRI
+536 RRQFAELTTRI
-547 PRVRQPRTNQQLS
+547 PRVRQPRTNQQLA

-574 QDPRELLAQWMTN
+574 QDPRELLAQWMTD
-587 PTNENFS
+587 PGNENFS

-626 ELWAALNQEFVSH
+626 ELWTALNQEFVSH
-639 KYDLRHIIRLILNS
+639 KYDLRHIMRLILNS

-666 STERGFYSHYYVR
+666 AAERGFYSHYYVR

-690 SHSTLVPDTFPG
+690 SQSTLIPDSFPG

-735 CERSGEVTLPQLLH
+735 CERSGDVTLPQLLH

-763 EGRLKQILN
+763 VGRLKQIMN
-772 NLPDD
+772 SFPDD
-777 DAAIPQIYLATLSR
+777 KSAIEQIYLATLSR
-791 HPTTEEQASIK
+791 SPTTEEQASIT

>member
-1 MHGFLPHGR
+1 MH
-10 PAPIHCTRITS
+10 
-21 LHNMSNHL
+21 
-29 PISLLPLSF
+29 
-38 LATVIVSSCGLIASA
+38 
-53 TGDDAI
+53 
-59 PLSNGAFASP
+59 
-69 PSYQQD
+69 
-75 VLPILTR
+75 
-82 FGCNQGA
+82 
-89 CHGKLAGQN
+89 
-98 GFRLSLRGY
+98 
-107 APDWDYD
+107 
-114 SITREFFGRRID
+114 
-126 RAAPANSLLV
+126 
-136 TKPAGISPHGGGKLF
+136 
-151 EADSPASKVLTDWI
+151 
-165 SAGTPGI
+165 
-172 IADEPVVES
+172 
-181 IAVTPASQTLR
+181 
-192 PGESLK
+192 PGETLQ
-198 LAATAKYSNG
+198 LTATAEYSNG
-208 QVRDVTWLAQF
+208 QVRDITWLSQF
-219 FSNDPSVLEVSSDGL
+219 FSNDPSVLEVSSNGL
-234 VTCLRPG
+234 LTCLRSG
-241 ESVIRVHFQGEVA
+241 ESVVRVHFQGQVA
-254 VTTMTIPFEQS
+254 VTTITSPFEQS
-265 VDSQLYA
+265 VDAQLFA
-272 ERNGFIDEH
+272 ERRSFIDEH

-293 SPAADDAVFLRRVF
+293 SPAADDAVFVRRVF

-312 TLPTPTEVQAFLN
+312 TLPTPSEVQTFLN
-325 DSNPAKRTALI
+325 DQNPGKRTALI
-336 DKLLERPEFADYWT
+336 DTLLKRPEFADYWT

-376 LAWVREQI
+376 QAWVREQV
-384 EANRP
+384 ETNRP

-403 SVSRPEIGYYVVSI
+403 SVSQPQIGYYVVSI

-461 FAAFFGR
+461 FAAYFGR

-483 MVATE
+483 IVATE

-493 QKQIGENESRLK
+493 QKQITEKESRLK
-505 AMSEDQANKQ
+505 AMTEDQANKQ
-515 GAELEGLQK
+515 GAELESLQK
-524 QIAELNQQLENK
+524 QIAEVNQQLENE
-536 RRQFEELRMRI
+536 RRQFAELTTRI
-547 PRVRQPRTNQQLS
+547 PRVRQPRTNQQLA

-574 QDPRELLAQWMTN
+574 QDPRELLAQWMTD
-587 PTNENFS
+587 PGNENFS

-626 ELWAALNQEFVSH
+626 ELWTALNQEFVSH
-639 KYDLRHIIRLILNS
+639 KYDLRHIMRLILNS

-666 STERGFYSHYYVR
+666 AAERGFYSHYYVR

-690 SHSTLVPDTFPG
+690 SQSTLIPDSFPG

-735 CERSGEVTLPQLLH
+735 CERSGDVTLPQLLH

-763 EGRLKQILN
+763 VGRLKQIMN
-772 NLPDD
+772 SFPDD
-777 DAAIPQIYLATLSR
+777 KSAIEQIYLATLSR
-791 HPTTEEQASIK
+791 SPTTEEQASIT

>member
-1 MHGFLPHGR
+1 M
-10 PAPIHCTRITS
+10 AS
-21 LHNMSNHL
+21 VK
-29 PISLLPLSF
+29 
-38 LATVIVSSCGLIASA
+38 ADDDVSQGS
-53 TGDDAI
+53 TT
-59 PLSNGAFASP
+59 FASP

-114 SITREFFGRRID
+114 SITHEFFGRRID

-136 TKPAGISPHGGGKLF
+136 TKPAGMSPHGGGKLF
-151 EADSPASKVLTDWI
+151 EPNSPASKVLTDWI
-165 SAGTPGI
+165 AAGTPGI
-172 IADEPVVES
+172 ISDEPVVQS
-181 IAVTPASQTLR
+181 ITVSPGTQTMH
-192 PGESLK
+192 PGETLQ
-198 LAATAKYSNG
+198 LTATAEYSNG
-208 QVRDVTWLAQF
+208 QVRDITWLSQF
-219 FSNDPSVLEVSSDGL
+219 FSNDPSVLEVSSNGL
-234 VTCLRPG
+234 LTCLRSG
-241 ESVIRVHFQGEVA
+241 ESVVRVHFQGQVA
-254 VTTMTIPFEQS
+254 VTTITSPFEQS
-265 VDSQLYA
+265 VDAQLFA
-272 ERNGFIDEH
+272 ERRSFIDEH

-293 SPAADDAVFLRRVF
+293 SPAADDAVFVRRVF

-312 TLPTPTEVQAFLN
+312 TLPTPSEVQTFLN
-325 DSNPAKRTALI
+325 DQNPGKRTALI
-336 DKLLERPEFADYWT
+336 DTLLERPEFADYWT

-376 LAWVREQI
+376 QAWVREQV
-384 EANRP
+384 ETNRP

-403 SVSRPEIGYYVVSI
+403 SVSQPQIGYYVVSI

-461 FAAFFGR
+461 FAAYFGR

-483 MVATE
+483 IVATE

-493 QKQIGENESRLK
+493 QKQITEKESRLK
-505 AMSEDQANKQ
+505 AMTEDQANKQ
-515 GAELEGLQK
+515 GAELDSLQK
-524 QIAELNQQLENK
+524 QIAEVNQQLENE
-536 RRQFEELRMRI
+536 RRQFAELTTRI
-547 PRVRQPRTNQQLS
+547 PRVRQPRTNQQLA
-560 AQPLDRSETNIAPG
+560 AQPLDRSETNIGPG
-574 QDPRELLAQWMTN
+574 QDPRELLAQWMTD
-587 PTNENFS
+587 PGNENFS

-626 ELWAALNQEFVSH
+626 ELWTALNQEFVSH
-639 KYDLRHIIRLILNS
+639 KYDLRHIMRLMLNS

-666 STERGFYSHYYVR
+666 AAERGFYSHYYVR

-690 SHSTLVPDTFPG
+690 SQSTLIPDSFPG

-735 CERSGEVTLPQLLH
+735 CERSGDVTLPQLLH

-763 EGRLKQILN
+763 VGRLKQIMN
-772 NLPDD
+772 SFPDD
-777 DAAIPQIYLATLSR
+777 KSAIEQIYLATLSR
-791 HPTTEEQASIK
+791 SPTTEEQASIT

>member
-1 MHGFLPHGR
+1 M
-10 PAPIHCTRITS
+10 
-21 LHNMSNHL
+21 
-29 PISLLPLSF
+29 
-38 LATVIVSSCGLIASA
+38 ASVKA
-53 TGDDAI
+53 DDNF
-59 PLSNGAFASP
+59 SQGSTTFASP

-107 APDWDYD
+107 APDWYYD
-114 SITREFFGRRID
+114 SITHEFFGRRID

-151 EADSPASKVLTDWI
+151 EPNSAASKVLTDWI
-165 SAGTPGI
+165 AAGTPGI
-172 IADEPVVES
+172 IPDEPVVQS
-181 IAVTPASQTLR
+181 ITVSPGTQTMH
-192 PGESLK
+192 PGETLQ
-198 LAATAKYSNG
+198 LTATAEYSNG
-208 QVRDVTWLAQF
+208 QVRDITWLSQF

-234 VTCLRPG
+234 LKCLRSG
-241 ESVIRVHFQGEVA
+241 ESVVRVHFQGQVA
-254 VTTMTIPFEQS
+254 VTTITSPFEQS
-265 VDSQLYA
+265 VDAQLFA
-272 ERNGFIDEH
+272 ERRSFIDEH
-281 VFNKLAALRIPP
+281 VFNKLAVLRIPP
-293 SPAADDAVFLRRVF
+293 SPAAEDAVFVRRVF

-325 DSNPAKRTALI
+325 DQNPGKRTALI
-336 DKLLERPEFADYWT
+336 DTLLERPEFADYWT

-376 LAWVREQI
+376 QAWVREQV
-384 EANRP
+384 ETNRP
-389 WDEIARDVITASGD
+389 WDEITRDVITASGD
-403 SVSRPEIGYYVVSI
+403 SVSQPQIGYYVVSI

-429 SSVAQSFLGTRI
+429 ASVAQSFLGTRI

-461 FAAFFGR
+461 FAAYFGR

-493 QKQIGENESRLK
+493 QKQIGEKEARLT
-505 AMSEDQANKQ
+505 ALLEDQSNRQ
-515 GAELEGLQK
+515 GAELEALQK
-524 QIAELNQQLENK
+524 QIAELNQQLENE
-536 RRQFEELRMRI
+536 RRQLEELKTRI
-547 PRVRQPRTNQQLS
+547 PRVRQPRTNQQLA
-560 AQPLDRSETNIAPG
+560 AQPLDRSETKIAPG
-574 QDPRELLAQWMTN
+574 QDPRELLAQWMTD
-587 PTNENFS
+587 PGNENFS

-626 ELWAALNQEFVSH
+626 ELWTALNQEFVSH
-639 KYDLRHIIRLILNS
+639 KYDLRHIMRLILNS

-666 STERGFYSHYYVR
+666 ASERGFYSHYYVR

-690 SHSTLVPDTFPG
+690 SQSTMIPDSFPG

-735 CERSGEVTLPQLLH
+735 CERSGDVTLPQLLH

-756 AQKFDDP
+756 AQKFEDP
-763 EGRLKQILN
+763 VGRLKQIMN
-772 NLPDD
+772 SFPDD
-777 DAAIPQIYLATLSR
+777 KSAVEQIYLATLSR
-791 HPTTEEQASIK
+791 FPTIEEQASIT